1 MGNSYAG
8 QLKTTRFEEVLHNSI
23 EASLRSNSLVPRPI
37 FSQLYLEAE
46 QQLSA
51 LEGGSRADNEEEE
64 EEGDGALEQNCPP
77 NPYQMHPRPK
87 DAAPRTEQTG
97 ERAASALKMVKQ
109 MFKEENL
116 TKAGKDLRLVSIS
129 SEPIDIP
136 AGFLLVGAKSP
147 SLPDHLLVCAV
158 DKRFLPDD
166 NGHNALLGFS
176 GNCVGC
182 GKKGFCY
189 FTEFSNHINLK
200 LTTQPKKQK
209 HLKYYLVRNAQGA
222 LTKGPLICWKG
233 SVVTTAPAVG
243 KRTVPQ
249 VASPETKPGEWPP
262 PQPSWLHRS
271 SDGEGVGTLAVIS
284 APGSPAGRV
293 LASEVIGRCWGGAGA
308 DCQVCL
314 FPAEFRSRQASMG
327 ACSSS
332 LFPPLD
338 SSGPPAPFPGEPG
351 LGTTPSAPLGAPQA
365 GILSNSGP
373 PKKRHKGWSPES
385 PSASDGGYPQGAGNR
400 AKYESAGVTCM
411 PQVGLVGP
419 ASVTFPV
426 VASEEPVSVPDNLL
440 KICKAKP
447 VIFKGKYSN
456 ALGAEGHGNFP
467 YLCGNLND
475 VVVSPLLYTCYQNS
489 QSISRAYEQY
499 GASTIQPISEEMQL
513 LLTVYYL
520 VQLDCVR
527 WTLGHSASPQHCPA
541 VWAGQ
546 ALKPLPPALSLP
558 AADQVPLMEDLE
570 QIFLRS
576 WRESHLTEIRQYQQ
590 APPQPFP
597 PALGAVAPVTS
608 AQLPWLAGLAA
619 SSCNDSVHVIE
630 CTYSLAE
637 GLSEMFRL
645 LIEGKLAKTNYVV
658 IICACRSA
666 AIDSCIAVTGKYQAR
681 ILSESL
687 LTPAEYQKEV
697 NYELVTG
704 KVDSL
709 GAFFSTLCPEG
720 DIDILL
726 DKFHQ
731 ENQGLVSSSLAA
743 SSVSKSASLDVG
755 EAPACTS
762 YHLEPHRIRPFQL
775 AVAQK
780 LLSHVCSIADSSTQ
794 NLDLGS
800 FEKVDFLICI
810 PPSEVTYQQTLF
822 HVWHSGVLLEL
833 GLEKEHVTRQR
844 VEQYVLKLDAEAQ
857 TKFKS
862 FLQHSFQ
869 NPHTLFVLIHD
880 HAHWDLVSSAVHNLY
895 SQSDPSVGL
904 VDRLLNCKEVKEAPN
919 IVTLHVTSFPYALQ
933 TQHTLVSP
941 YNEIHWPASY
951 SDGVD
956 LYPENRKYFGLSEF
970 IESTLSGHSLPLLR
984 YDSSFEAMVTAL
996 GKRFPRLHSAV
1007 IRTFV
1012 LVQHYAAAMM
1022 AVSGLSQMK
1031 NYTSVE
1037 TLEITQNLIN
1047 SPKQCPCGHG
1057 LMVLLRVPCSPLAAV
1072 AYERLAHVRA
1082 RLALEEHFEII
1093 LGNPA
1098 SGITIGKHFLKQLKV
1113 WQNIEDAEWRPQT
1126 YLELE
1131 GLPCILIFS
1140 GMDPHGESLPRSLRY
1155 CDLRL
1160 INSSCLVRTALE
1172 QELGLAAYFVS
1183 SEPPLEKGAQ
1193 TEALESDAEKLSSTD
1208 NEDEELVTEGSTSEK
1223 RSPVKRERSRSHD
1236 SASSSLSSKAS
1247 SSAPCG
1253 ESSAGP
1259 SQGERAWSPP
1269 PCGPSEEAKAPGE
1282 RQTLRAAGGPPSVI
1296 SRHSPGLTPQLDPS
1310 LKSGQRGI
1318 QVSAL
1323 SASSSGSASSP
1334 ALPTAGPLV
1343 LQASQCSMT
1352 KACRQPPVVFL
1363 PKLVYDM
1370 VTSTDGSGLPKAA
1383 SLLPSHSVMWA
1394 SSFRPLLSKTMTST
1408 EQSLYYRQW
1417 TVPRPGHMD
1426 YGNRAEGRVD
1436 GFHPRR
1442 LLLSGPP
1449 QIGKTGAYLQFL
1461 SILSRMLIRLTEVDV
1476 YDEEEINI
1484 NLREDSDWHYL
1495 QLSDP
1500 WPDLELFKKLPFDYI
1515 IHDPKYEDA
1524 SLICS
1529 HHQSIKSEDRGT
1541 HRKPEDLFVRR
1552 QTARMRLSKFAA
1564 HNTYHHCEQCHQYMG
1579 FHPRCQLYESTLH
1592 AFAFSYSMLGEEI
1605 QLHFIIP
1612 KSKEHHFVFSQPGG
1626 QLESMRLPL
1635 VTDKS
1640 HEYIKSPTFT
1650 PTTGRHEHGL
1660 FNLYHAMDGASH
1672 LHVLVV
1678 KEYEMAIY
1686 KKYWP
1691 NHIML
1696 VLPSIFNS
1704 AGVGAAH
1711 FLIKELSY
1719 HNLELERNRQEELG
1733 IKPQDIWPFIV
1744 ISDDSCVMW
1753 NVVDVDSGGERSRKN
1768 VFGLIELTD
1777 MTPASRHAFSI
1788 LTGTPPRQPARHV
1801 QGKAA
1806 AWPAQ
1811 SACRPGDVR
1820 LPPSS
1825 REFSWSE
1832 RNVSL
1837 KHIMQHIEASPNITH
1852 YALIGM
1858 RKWSSKTGSREV
1870 REPFSRCHVHDFI
1883 VLNVDLTQ
1891 NVQYNQ
1897 NRFTCDDVDFNL
1909 RVHSAGLLLCRFNR
1923 FSVMKKQIAVGGH
1936 RSFHITSKVSDS
1948 PMAVVPA
1955 QYICAPDSRHT
1966 FLAAP
1971 AQLLL
1976 EKFLQHHSH
1985 CFFPLSLKNLG
1996 HPVLSVDCYLNLGSQ
2011 ISVCYVSSR
2020 PHSLNIS
2027 CSDFVFSGLL
2037 LYLCDSFVGASF
2049 LKKFH
2054 FLKGATLCVICQD
2067 RNSLRQTVVRLELED
2082 EWQFRLR
2089 DEFQTANA
2097 KEDRPL
2103 FFLTGRH
2110 I

>member
-8 QLKTTRFEEVLHNSI
+8 QLKTTRFEEVLHSSI
-23 EASLRSNSLVPRPI
+23 EASLRSNSLVPRPV

-51 LEGGSRADNEEEE
+51 LEGGGRVDNEEEE
-64 EEGDGALEQNCPP
+64 EEGEGALEQSCPP
-77 NPYQMHPRPK
+77 NPYQLHPPPEGSCTT
-87 DAAPRTEQTG
+87 DGFCQ
-97 ERAASALKMVKQ
+97 
-109 MFKEENL
+109 
-116 TKAGKDLRLVSIS
+116 AGKDLRLVSIS
-129 SEPIDIP
+129 SEAIDVP

-209 HLKYYLVRNAQGA
+209 HLKYYLIRNAQGA

-233 SVVTTAPAVG
+233 S
-243 KRTVPQ
+243 
-249 VASPETKPGEWPP
+249 
-262 PQPSWLHRS
+262 
-271 SDGEGVGTLAVIS
+271 
-284 APGSPAGRV
+284 
-293 LASEVIGRCWGGAGA
+293 
-308 DCQVCL
+308 
-314 FPAEFRSRQASMG
+314 EFRSRQMPAG
-327 ACSSS
+327 AGSSS
-332 LFPPLD
+332 LFLPLE
-338 SSGPPAPFPGEPG
+338 SAGPPAPFSSDPGPG
-351 LGTTPSAPLGAPQA
+351 VNPSIPLGALQA
-365 GILSNSGP
+365 GPASDHPALTTAVGPAVFNGKDSPKHQPPVKNHLSAVPRPSALGILANAGP
-373 PKKRHKGWSPES
+373 PKKRHKGWSAES
-385 PSASDGGYPQGAGNR
+385 PSAADGGYPQGGGNR
-400 AKYESAGVTCM
+400 AKCESAGLTCV

-419 ASVTFPV
+419 ASVAFPV
-426 VASEEPVSVPDNLL
+426 VASGEPVSVPDNLL
-440 KICKAKP
+440 KICQAKP
-447 VIFKGKYSN
+447 VIFK
-456 ALGAEGHGNFP
+456 GHGNFP

-499 GASTIQPISEEMQL
+499 GASTVQPISEETQL

-520 VQLDCVR
+520 VQL
-527 WTLGHSASPQHCPA
+527 
-541 VWAGQ
+541 
-546 ALKPLPPALSLP
+546 

-597 PALGAVAPVTS
+597 PAPSAVAPVTS

-619 SSCNDSVHVIE
+619 SSCNNSVHVIE
-630 CTYSLAE
+630 CAYSLAE

-658 IICACRSA
+658 IICACRSP

-731 ENQGLVSSSLAA
+731 ENQGHSSSSLTA
-743 SSVSKSASLDVG
+743 SSVTKSAPLDVG
-755 EAPACTS
+755 GAPACTS
-762 YHLEPHRIRPFQL
+762 SHLEGHRIRPFQL

-833 GLEKEHVTRQR
+833 GLEKEHVTKQR

-857 TKFKS
+857 TKFKV
-862 FLQHSFQ
+862 FLQNSFQ

-933 TQHTLVSP
+933 TQHTLISP

-951 SDGVD
+951 SNGVD
-956 LYPENRKYFGLSEF
+956 LYPENKKYFGLSEF

-1012 LVQHYAAAMM
+1012 LVQHYAAALM
-1022 AVSGLSQMK
+1022 AVSGLSHMK
-1031 NYTSVE
+1031 SYTSVE
-1037 TLEITQNLIN
+1037 TLEITQNLLN
-1047 SPKQCPCGHG
+1047 APKQCPCGHG

-1093 LGNPA
+1093 LGNPS
-1098 SGITIGKHFLKQLKV
+1098 SGISIGKHFLKQLKM
-1113 WQNIEDAEWRPQT
+1113 WQKIEDAEWRPQT

-1172 QELGLAAYFVS
+1172 QELGLAASFVS
-1183 SEPPLEKGAQ
+1183 SEAPLEKGARP
-1193 TEALESDAEKLSSTD
+1193 EALESDAEKLSSTD

-1247 SSAPCG
+1247 SSAPGG
-1253 ESSAGP
+1253 EPSAQPAGP
-1259 SQGERAWSPP
+1259 SQGEQARSPQ
-1269 PCGPSEEAKAPGE
+1269 PCGPSEEGRAPGE
-1282 RQTLRAAGGPPSVI
+1282 RQRARAAAGRGPPSVI
-1296 SRHSPGLTPQLDPS
+1296 SRHSPALAPQPDPG
-1310 LKSGQRGI
+1310 LKSCQRSI
-1318 QVSAL
+1318 QGSVPSSSSQL
-1323 SASSSGSASSP
+1323 SSSGSSSSSTAAP
-1334 ALPTAGPLV
+1334 AGPLV
-1343 LQASQCSMT
+1343 LQAAQCSVT
-1352 KACRQPPVVFL
+1352 RACRQPPVVFL
-1363 PKLVYDM
+1363 PKLVYDV
-1370 VTSTDGSGLPKAA
+1370 VTSTDSSGLPKAA
-1383 SLLPSHSVMWA
+1383 SLLPSPAVMWA

-1417 TVPRPGHMD
+1417 TVPRPSHMD

-1476 YDEEEINI
+1476 YDEEESNI
-1484 NLREDSDWHYL
+1484 HLRDEADWHYL
-1495 QLSDP
+1495 QLTDP
-1500 WPDLELFKKLPFDYI
+1500 WPDLELFKKLPFDYT
-1515 IHDPKYEDA
+1515 IHDPKYQDA

-1529 HHQSIKSEDRGT
+1529 HHQRIKSEDRGT
-1541 HRKPEDLFVRR
+1541 HRKPDDLYVRR
-1552 QTARMRLSKFAA
+1552 QTARMRLSKYAA
-1564 HNTYHHCEQCHQYMG
+1564 YNTYHHCEQCHQYMG
-1579 FHPRCQLYESTLH
+1579 SHPRYQERKSSST
-1592 AFAFSYSMLGEEI
+1592 SS
-1605 QLHFIIP
+1605 
-1612 KSKEHHFVFSQPGG
+1612 
-1626 QLESMRLPL
+1626 
-1635 VTDKS
+1635 
-1640 HEYIKSPTFT
+1640 SPS
-1650 PTTGRHEHGL
+1650 PRSTTSSSA
-1660 FNLYHAMDGASH
+1660 NPGASWR
-1672 LHVLVV
+1672 
-1678 KEYEMAIY
+1678 AC
-1686 KKYWP
+1686 
-1691 NHIML
+1691 
-1696 VLPSIFNS
+1696 
-1704 AGVGAAH
+1704 GC
-1711 FLIKELSY
+1711 LSSQTRA
-1719 HNLELERNRQEELG
+1719 RN
-1733 IKPQDIWPFIV
+1733 
-1744 ISDDSCVMW
+1744 
-1753 NVVDVDSGGERSRKN
+1753 
-1768 VFGLIELTD
+1768 T
-1777 MTPASRHAFSI
+1777 
-1788 LTGTPPRQPARHV
+1788 
-1801 QGKAA
+1801 
-1806 AWPAQ
+1806 
-1811 SACRPGDVR
+1811 
-1820 LPPSS
+1820 
-1825 REFSWSE
+1825 
-1832 RNVSL
+1832 
-1837 KHIMQHIEASPNITH
+1837 
-1852 YALIGM
+1852 
-1858 RKWSSKTGSREV
+1858 
-1870 REPFSRCHVHDFI
+1870 
-1883 VLNVDLTQ
+1883 
-1891 NVQYNQ
+1891 
-1897 NRFTCDDVDFNL
+1897 
-1909 RVHSAGLLLCRFNR
+1909 
-1923 FSVMKKQIAVGGH
+1923 
-1936 RSFHITSKVSDS
+1936 
-1948 PMAVVPA
+1948 
-1955 QYICAPDSRHT
+1955 
-1966 FLAAP
+1966 
-1971 AQLLL
+1971 
-1976 EKFLQHHSH
+1976 
-1985 CFFPLSLKNLG
+1985 
-1996 HPVLSVDCYLNLGSQ
+1996 
-2011 ISVCYVSSR
+2011 
-2020 PHSLNIS
+2020 
-2027 CSDFVFSGLL
+2027 
-2037 LYLCDSFVGASF
+2037 
-2049 LKKFH
+2049 
-2054 FLKGATLCVICQD
+2054 
-2067 RNSLRQTVVRLELED
+2067 
-2082 EWQFRLR
+2082 
-2089 DEFQTANA
+2089 
-2097 KEDRPL
+2097 
-2103 FFLTGRH
+2103 
-2110 I
+2110 

>member
-23 EASLRSNSLVPRPI
+23 EASLRSNNLVPRPV

-46 QQLSA
+46 QQLSS
-51 LEGGSRADNEEEE
+51 LEAGSRADNEEEE
-64 EEGDGALEQNCPP
+64 EEEEEEEGSESSSPP
-77 NPYQMHPRPK
+77 VSYQMKPPPEGCCTT
-87 DAAPRTEQTG
+87 DGFCQ
-97 ERAASALKMVKQ
+97 
-109 MFKEENL
+109 
-116 TKAGKDLRLVSIS
+116 AGKDLRLVSIS
-129 SEPIDIP
+129 NEHIEVPS
-136 AGFLLVGAKSP
+136 GFLLVGAKSP
-147 SLPDHLLVCAV
+147 NLPDHLLVCAV

-166 NGHNALLGFS
+166 NGRNALLGFS

-222 LTKGPLICWKG
+222 LTKGSVICWKG
-233 SVVTTAPAVG
+233 
-243 KRTVPQ
+243 
-249 VASPETKPGEWPP
+249 
-262 PQPSWLHRS
+262 
-271 SDGEGVGTLAVIS
+271 
-284 APGSPAGRV
+284 
-293 LASEVIGRCWGGAGA
+293 
-308 DCQVCL
+308 
-314 FPAEFRSRQASMG
+314 AEFRGRQSSAST
-327 ACSSS
+327 CSST
-332 LFPPLD
+332 LFQLPE
-338 SSGPPAPFPGEPG
+338 SSGLSGSTSSEPLPPANASAPAGTQQTAAAIDHIPSTAAFSSAVYNGKESPKQQLMKNNLSALTRPSV
-351 LGTTPSAPLGAPQA
+351 LGTLT
-365 GILSNSGP
+365 NSGP

-385 PSASDGGYPQGAGNR
+385 PSSTETWNLQLNPQAPNRIKNDGGSVSSLPH
-400 AKYESAGVTCM
+400 SA
-411 PQVGLVGP
+411 LVGP
-419 ASVTFPV
+419 ASSPMVG
-426 VASEEPVSVPDNLL
+426 SGEPVSVPDNLL

-447 VIFKGKYSN
+447 VIFKG
-456 ALGAEGHGNFP
+456 HGNFP
-467 YLCGNLND
+467 YLCGNIND
-475 VVVSPLLYTCYQNS
+475 VIVSPLLYTCYRNS
-489 QSISRAYEQY
+489 QSLSRAYEQY

-520 VQLDCVR
+520 VQL
-527 WTLGHSASPQHCPA
+527 
-541 VWAGQ
+541 
-546 ALKPLPPALSLP
+546 
-558 AADQVPLMEDLE
+558 AADQVPLIEDLE
-570 QIFLRS
+570 QIFMRC
-576 WRESHLTEIRQYQQ
+576 WRESHLSEIRQYQQ
-590 APPQPFP
+590 AVPQ
-597 PALGAVAPVTS
+597 ALPQLPSQITPVTS

-619 SSCNDSVHVIE
+619 SSCNDSVHIIE
-630 CTYSLAE
+630 CSYSLAE
-637 GLSEMFRL
+637 GLSEMFKL
-645 LIEGKLAKTNYVV
+645 LIEGKLVKTNYVV
-658 IICACRSA
+658 IICASRNR
-666 AIDSCIAVTGKYQAR
+666 AIDSCIVITGKYQAR
-681 ILSESL
+681 VLSESML
-687 LTPAEYQKEV
+687 SPSDYQKEV
-697 NYELVTG
+697 NYQLVTG
-704 KVDSL
+704 KVETL
-709 GAFFSTLCPEG
+709 GSFFSTLCPEG
-720 DIDILL
+720 DIDLL
-726 DKFHQ
+726 LEKFHQ
-731 ENQGLVSSSLAA
+731 ENQGHISSSL
-743 SSVSKSASLDVG
+743 SASVNKPTAVNG
-755 EAPACTS
+755 AGTAVCTS
-762 YHLEPHRIRPFQL
+762 YEIEQHHIRPFQL

-780 LLSHVCSIADSSTQ
+780 LLSHICSIADSSTQ

-800 FEKVDFLICI
+800 FEKIDFLICV

-822 HVWHSGVLLEL
+822 HLWHSGILLEL
-833 GLEKEHVTRQR
+833 GLEKEHLTKQR
-844 VEQYVLKLDAEAQ
+844 VEQYVMKLDAEAQ
-857 TKFKS
+857 IKFKV
-862 FLQHSFQ
+862 FLQNSMQ

-880 HAHWDLVSSAVHNLY
+880 HAHWDLMSAMHSLY
-895 SQSDPSVGL
+895 PQTELSTGL
-904 VDRLLNCKEVKEAPN
+904 VDRLLNCREVKEAPN

-933 TQHTLVSP
+933 TQQTHISP
-941 YNEIHWPASY
+941 YNEIHWPSSY
-951 SDGVD
+951 SNGVD
-956 LYPENRKYFGLSEF
+956 LYHENKKYFGLSEF
-970 IESTLSGHSLPLLR
+970 IESTLSGHSIPLLR
-984 YDSSFEAMVTAL
+984 YDSSFEAMVMAL

-1012 LVQHYAAAMM
+1012 LIQHYSAAMM
-1022 AVSGLSQMK
+1022 AVCGLSQMK

-1047 SPKQCPCGHG
+1047 SSRQCPSGHG
-1057 LMVLLRVPCSPLAAV
+1057 LMVVLRIPCIPLAAV
-1072 AYERLAHVRA
+1072 AYERLYNVRE
-1082 RLALEEHFEII
+1082 RLALEDNFEII
-1093 LGNPA
+1093 LGNPN
-1098 SGITIGKHFLKQLKV
+1098 SGITIGKHFVEQLKI
-1113 WQNIEDAEWRPQT
+1113 WQKIEDVDWRPQT

-1140 GMDPHGESLPRSLRY
+1140 GMDPQGESLPRSLRY

-1160 INSSCLVRTALE
+1160 INSSSLVRTTLE

-1183 SEPPLEKGAQ
+1183 SEIHTEKAVVNDV
-1193 TEALESDAEKLSSTD
+1193 LESDPEKLSSTD
-1208 NEDEELVTEGSTSEK
+1208 NEDEEIATEGSTSEK
-1223 RSPVKRERSRSHD
+1223 RSPLKRERSRSHD

-1247 SSAPCG
+1247 ITAFCTESSPPQALSNSTEETTNNYERQKQKVDKGAQTTISKHLPPVTEQLDMKQNIKSAQVSITSSSSSPFSSSSSSSAPAHN
-1253 ESSAGP
+1253 SFIL
-1259 SQGERAWSPP
+1259 
-1269 PCGPSEEAKAPGE
+1269 
-1282 RQTLRAAGGPPSVI
+1282 QT
-1296 SRHSPGLTPQLDPS
+1296 
-1310 LKSGQRGI
+1310 
-1318 QVSAL
+1318 
-1323 SASSSGSASSP
+1323 
-1334 ALPTAGPLV
+1334 
-1343 LQASQCSMT
+1343 SQCSMT
-1352 KACRQPPVVFL
+1352 KASKQPPIVFL
-1363 PKLVYDM
+1363 PKLVYDII
-1370 VTSTDGSGLPKAA
+1370 TSTDSSGLPKSS
-1383 SLLPSHSVMWA
+1383 SLLPYHSVMWA
-1394 SSFRPLLSKTMTST
+1394 SSFRPLMSKMMTCT

-1417 TVPRPGHMD
+1417 TVPKPIHMD
-1426 YGNRAEGRVD
+1426 YNNRNEGRMD
-1436 GFHPRR
+1436 TFHPRR

-1484 NLREDSDWHYL
+1484 NIKEESDRYYH
-1495 QLSDP
+1495 QPGDM
-1500 WPDLELFKKLPFDYI
+1500 WPDLETFRKMPFDYT

-1529 HHQSIKSEDRGT
+1529 KLQTINSEDRSMS
-1541 HRKPEDLFVRR
+1541 RR
-1552 QTARMRLSKFAA
+1552 QEDMYTCRQTTRMRLSKYAA
-1564 HNTYHHCEQCHQYMG
+1564 YNTYHHCEQCHQYMG
-1579 FHPRCQLYESTLH
+1579 FNPRYQIYESTLH

-1612 KSKEHHFVFSQPGG
+1612 KSKEHHFVFSQPGR

-1640 HEYIKSPTFT
+1640 EDYIKSPTFT

-1753 NVVDVDSGGERSRKN
+1753 NAIEVDCSGDRKSDY
-1768 VFGLIELTD
+1768 TW
-1777 MTPASRHAFSI
+1777 T
-1788 LTGTPPRQPARHV
+1788 
-1801 QGKAA
+1801 
-1806 AWPAQ
+1806 
-1811 SACRPGDVR
+1811 
-1820 LPPSS
+1820 
-1825 REFSWSE
+1825 E

-1837 KHIMQHIEASPNITH
+1837 KQILQHIEATPNVTH

-1858 RKWSSKTGSREV
+1858 RKWSSKTNSAEIN
-1870 REPFSRCHVHDFI
+1870 EPFSCCHVHDFI
-1883 VLNVDLTQ
+1883 MLNVDLTQ

-1909 RVHSAGLLLCRFNR
+1909 RVHSAGLLICRFNH
-1923 FSVMKKQIAVGGH
+1923 FNVMKKQVAVGGQ
-1936 RSFHITSKVSDS
+1936 RSFHIKSKVSDTPVS
-1948 PMAVVPA
+1948 ISPA
-1955 QYICAPDSRHT
+1955 QYICAPDSKHT

-1976 EKFLQHHSH
+1976 EKYLQYHSH
-1985 CFFPLSLKNLG
+1985 RFFPLSLKNYS
-1996 HPVLSVDCYLNLGSQ
+1996 HPVLSVDCYLNLGPQ
-2011 ISVCYVSSR
+2011 IAVCYVSSR

-2027 CSDFVFSGLL
+2027 SSALTFSGLL
-2037 LYLCDSFVGASF
+2037 LYLCDSFVVASF
-2049 LKKFH
+2049 LKKFQ

>member
-8 QLKTTRFEEVLHNSI
+8 QLKTTRFEEVLHSSI
-23 EASLRSNSLVPRPI
+23 EASLRSSSLVPRPV

-46 QQLSA
+46 RQLSA
-51 LEGGSRADNEEEE
+51 LEGGSRGDNEEEE
-64 EEGDGALEQNCPP
+64 EEADGALEPHGP
-77 NPYQMHPRPK
+77 ANPYQMHPPPEGCCTA
-87 DAAPRTEQTG
+87 DGFCQ
-97 ERAASALKMVKQ
+97 
-109 MFKEENL
+109 
-116 TKAGKDLRLVSIS
+116 AGKDLRLASIS
-129 SEPIDIP
+129 SEPLEVP

-158 DKRFLPDD
+158 DQRFLPDD

-209 HLKYYLVRNAQGA
+209 HLKCYLVRNAQGA
-222 LTKGPLICWKG
+222 LTQGPLICWKG
-233 SVVTTAPAVG
+233 S
-243 KRTVPQ
+243 
-249 VASPETKPGEWPP
+249 
-262 PQPSWLHRS
+262 
-271 SDGEGVGTLAVIS
+271 
-284 APGSPAGRV
+284 
-293 LASEVIGRCWGGAGA
+293 
-308 DCQVCL
+308 
-314 FPAEFRSRQASMG
+314 EFRSRQAS
-327 ACSSS
+327 ASTCPSA
-332 LFPPLD
+332 LLPPLE
-338 SSGPPAPFPGEPG
+338 SPAPLAAFPGEPALANPG
-351 LGTTPSAPLGAPQA
+351 VPAP
-365 GILSNSGP
+365 
-373 PKKRHKGWSPES
+373 
-385 PSASDGGYPQGAGNR
+385 ASRP
-400 AKYESAGVTCM
+400 
-411 PQVGLVGP
+411 GP
-419 ASVTFPV
+419 ACDHPALPAALAPAVFNGRDSPKHQQL
-426 VASEEPVSVPDNLL
+426 ARNSLSAAPRP
-440 KICKAKP
+440 A
-447 VIFKGKYSN
+447 
-456 ALGAEGHGNFP
+456 ALGSAVRGGLPGWGHGNFP
-467 YLCGNLND
+467 YLCGNLGD
-475 VVVSPLLYTCYQNS
+475 VVVSPLLHTCYQNS
-489 QSISRAYEQY
+489 QAVARAYEQH
-499 GASTIQPISEEMQL
+499 GASALQPISEETQL

-520 VQLDCVR
+520 VQL
-527 WTLGHSASPQHCPA
+527 
-541 VWAGQ
+541 
-546 ALKPLPPALSLP
+546 

-576 WRESHLTEIRQYQQ
+576 WREAHLAETRQDRQLRG
-590 APPQPFP
+590 P
-597 PALGAVAPVTS
+597 PAEGACFP
-608 AQLPWLAGLAA
+608 
-619 SSCNDSVHVIE
+619 
-630 CTYSLAE
+630 
-637 GLSEMFRL
+637 
-645 LIEGKLAKTNYVV
+645 
-658 IICACRSA
+658 
-666 AIDSCIAVTGKYQAR
+666 GKYQAR

-709 GAFFSTLCPEG
+709 GAFFSTLCPGYSPEP
-720 DIDILL
+720 L
-726 DKFHQ
+726 
-731 ENQGLVSSSLAA
+731 GL
-743 SSVSKSASLDVG
+743 
-755 EAPACTS
+755 
-762 YHLEPHRIRPFQL
+762 RPFQL

-800 FEKVDFLICI
+800 FEKVDFLICT

-822 HVWHSGVLLEL
+822 RVWQSGVLLEL
-833 GLEKEHVTRQR
+833 GLEKEHLTKQR
-844 VEQYVLKLDAEAQ
+844 VGRYVLKLDAEAQ
-857 TKFKS
+857 TRFKS
-862 FLQHSFQ
+862 FLQNSFQ

-880 HAHWDLVSSAVHNLY
+880 HAHWDLVSSAVHDLY
-895 SQSDPSVGL
+895 SQSDPCAGL
-904 VDRLLNCKEVKEAPN
+904 VDRLLNRREVKEAPN

-933 TQHTLVSP
+933 TQHTLISP
-941 YNEIHWPASY
+941 YNEIHWPAACS
-951 SDGVD
+951 SGVD
-956 LYPENRKYFGLSEF
+956 LYPENKKYFGLSEF

-1057 LMVLLRVPCSPLAAV
+1057 LMVLLRVPCPPLAAV

-1082 RLALEEHFEII
+1082 RLALEEHFDII
-1093 LGNPA
+1093 LGNPS
-1098 SGITIGKHFLKQLKV
+1098 SGITVGKHFVKQLKM
-1113 WQNIEDAEWRPQT
+1113 WQKIEDAEWRPQT

-1140 GMDPHGESLPRSLRY
+1140 GLDPHGESLPRSLRY

-1160 INSSCLVRTALE
+1160 INSCLVRTALE
-1172 QELGLAAYFVS
+1172 QELGLASYFVS
-1183 SEPPLEKGAQ
+1183 GQAPLDKGPRN
-1193 TEALESDAEKLSSTD
+1193 EALESDADKLSSTD
-1208 NEDEELVTEGSTSEK
+1208 NEDEEPGVEGSASEK
-1223 RSPVKRERSRSHD
+1223 RSPAQRERPRSRD

-1247 SSAPCG
+1247 SSALCG
-1253 ESSAGP
+1253 EPSAQPGGP
-1259 SQGERAWSPP
+1259 PAGEQAGSPA
-1269 PCGPSEEAKAPGE
+1269 PCGPSEEGWAAGE
-1282 RQTLRAAGGPPSVI
+1282 RPRARASRGAPSVL
-1296 SRHSPGLTPQLDPS
+1296 SRHSPGLAPHVRIP
-1310 LKSGQRGI
+1310 
-1318 QVSAL
+1318 
-1323 SASSSGSASSP
+1323 
-1334 ALPTAGPLV
+1334 
-1343 LQASQCSMT
+1343 
-1352 KACRQPPVVFL
+1352 
-1363 PKLVYDM
+1363 
-1370 VTSTDGSGLPKAA
+1370 A
-1383 SLLPSHSVMWA
+1383 SLRGLGSELRAW
-1394 SSFRPLLSKTMTST
+1394 RL
-1408 EQSLYYRQW
+1408 RQGA
-1417 TVPRPGHMD
+1417 VP
-1426 YGNRAEGRVD
+1426 E
-1436 GFHPRR
+1436 
-1442 LLLSGPP
+1442 
-1449 QIGKTGAYLQFL
+1449 TGAYLQFL

-1476 YDEEEINI
+1476 YDEEEINS
-1484 NLREDSDWHYL
+1484 NLRGEADWHYL
-1495 QLSDP
+1495 QPSDP
-1500 WPDLELFKKLPFDYI
+1500 WPDVELLKKMPFDYI
-1515 IHDPKYEDA
+1515 LHDPKYEDA

-1529 HHQSIKSEDRGT
+1529 QHQNVRSKDRAKA
-1541 HRKPEDLFVRR
+1541 RKPEDLCVRR
-1552 QTARMRLSKFAA
+1552 RTARMRLTQYAA

-1579 FHPRCQLYESTLH
+1579 FHPRHQLYESSLH

-1640 HEYIKSPTFT
+1640 HEHIKSPTFT

-1704 AGVGAAH
+1704 AGVGRPAGPVWEGTRA
-1711 FLIKELSY
+1711 
-1719 HNLELERNRQEELG
+1719 QEAQLG
-1733 IKPQDIWPFIV
+1733 IPVQRLAELAKLLSRVGKRRIASARPAARRLG
-1744 ISDDSCVMW
+1744 S
-1753 NVVDVDSGGERSRKN
+1753 SG
-1768 VFGLIELTD
+1768 
-1777 MTPASRHAFSI
+1777 
-1788 LTGTPPRQPARHV
+1788 
-1801 QGKAA
+1801 AA
-1806 AWPAQ
+1806 PAQ
-1811 SACRPGDVR
+1811 SGPRLRGGKGAGCGDGRTGQIWALLRATGRSGSLISSSEEPRHDAVCWVAAGASPSAGPWPGVGQCCPAHVAG
-1820 LPPSS
+1820 LVGSQCPGWPPSPVPTSGRRCAPS

-1837 KHIMQHIEASPNITH
+1837 KHIMQHIEAAPNITH
-1852 YALIGM
+1852 YALIGL

-1870 REPFSRCHVHDFI
+1870 REPFSRCHVHDFV

-1897 NRFTCDDVDFNL
+1897 NRRLSRPRAAWRRLGRLCQAGSGCPWACGPRCGPAPGSWCCPAAAEPRLRLKATDFTREVTCFCPRL
-1909 RVHSAGLLLCRFNR
+1909 QLAGQL
-1923 FSVMKKQIAVGGH
+1923 
-1936 RSFHITSKVSDS
+1936 
-1948 PMAVVPA
+1948 VPA
-1955 QYICAPDSRHT
+1955 GAQAAAGCGRLPARGRRPLLSAPL
-1966 FLAAP
+1966 F
-1971 AQLLL
+1971 
-1976 EKFLQHHSH
+1976 
-1985 CFFPLSLKNLG
+1985 
-1996 HPVLSVDCYLNLGSQ
+1996 Q

-2027 CSDFVFSGLL
+2027 CADFLFSGLL

>member
-8 QLKTTRFEEVLHNSI
+8 QLKATRFEEVLHNSI
-23 EASLRSNSLVPRPI
+23 EASLRSNNLVPRPV

-46 QQLSA
+46 QQLSS
-51 LEGGSRADNEEEE
+51 LEGGSRVDNEEEE
-64 EEGDGALEQNCPP
+64 EEGEGGPDPNGPP
-77 NPYQMHPRPK
+77 NPYQLPP
-87 DAAPRTEQTG
+87 APEGCCTTDGFCQ
-97 ERAASALKMVKQ
+97 
-109 MFKEENL
+109 
-116 TKAGKDLRLVSIS
+116 AGKDLRLVSMS
-129 SEPIDIP
+129 SEPVDVP

-189 FTEFSNHINLK
+189 FTDFSNHINLK

-209 HLKYYLVRNAQGA
+209 HLKYYLVRNAQGT

-233 SVVTTAPAVG
+233 S
-243 KRTVPQ
+243 
-249 VASPETKPGEWPP
+249 
-262 PQPSWLHRS
+262 
-271 SDGEGVGTLAVIS
+271 
-284 APGSPAGRV
+284 
-293 LASEVIGRCWGGAGA
+293 
-308 DCQVCL
+308 
-314 FPAEFRSRQASMG
+314 EFRSRQSSTG
-327 ACSSS
+327 TCNSS
-332 LFPPLD
+332 LFPPLE
-338 SSGPPAPFPGEPG
+338 SSGPLAAFPSESVPGTNPGVPMGAQQAGPASDHPSLTSASGPAVFNGKDSPKHQQLAKSSLSALPR
-351 LGTTPSAPLGAPQA
+351 PSAL
-365 GILSNSGP
+365 GILPNSGP

-385 PSASDGGYPQGAGNR
+385 PSATDGGYPQSSGNR
-400 AKYESAGVTCM
+400 AKYEGAGVSCV
-411 PQVGLVGP
+411 PQAGLVGP
-419 ASVTFPV
+419 ASVSFPV
-426 VASEEPVSVPDNLL
+426 VASGEPVSVPDNLL

-447 VIFKGKYSN
+447 VIFKG
-456 ALGAEGHGNFP
+456 HGNFP
-467 YLCGNLND
+467 YLCGNLSD

-489 QSISRAYEQY
+489 QSISRAYEQR
-499 GASTIQPISEEMQL
+499 GASSIQPISEEMQL

-520 VQLDCVR
+520 VQL
-527 WTLGHSASPQHCPA
+527 
-541 VWAGQ
+541 
-546 ALKPLPPALSLP
+546 

-590 APPQPFP
+590 VPSQPYP
-597 PALGAVAPVTS
+597 PAPSTAAPVTS

-630 CTYSLAE
+630 CAYSLAE

-658 IICACRSA
+658 IICACRNA

-687 LTPAEYQKEV
+687 LSPAEYQREV
-697 NYELVTG
+697 HYELVTG

-720 DIDILL
+720 DMDILL

-731 ENQGLVSSSLAA
+731 ENQGHVSSSLPA
-743 SSVSKSASLDVG
+743 SSVTQAAALDVSG
-755 EAPACTS
+755 TPVCTS
-762 YHLEPHRIRPFQL
+762 CHLEPRGVRPFQL

-833 GLEKEHVTRQR
+833 GLEKEPMTKQR
-844 VEQYVLKLDAEAQ
+844 VEQYILKLDAEAQ
-857 TKFKS
+857 TRFKA
-862 FLQHSFQ
+862 FLQNSFQ

-895 SQSDPSVGL
+895 SQSDPPVGL
-904 VDRLLNCKEVKEAPN
+904 VDRLLNCREVKEAPN

-933 TQHTLVSP
+933 TQHTLISP
-941 YNEIHWPASY
+941 YNEIHWPLSY
-951 SDGVD
+951 SNGVD
-956 LYPENRKYFGLSEF
+956 LYHENKKYFGLSEF

-1022 AVSGLSQMK
+1022 AVSGLPQMK
-1031 NYTSVE
+1031 NHTSVE
-1037 TLEITQNLIN
+1037 TLEITQNLLN
-1047 SPKQCPCGHG
+1047 APKQCPCGHG

-1093 LGNPA
+1093 LGNPS
-1098 SGITIGKHFLKQLKV
+1098 SGITVGKHFVKQLKM
-1113 WQNIEDAEWRPQT
+1113 WQKIEDAEWRPQT

-1183 SEPPLEKGAQ
+1183 NEIPLEKGAKN
-1193 TEALESDAEKLSSTD
+1193 EALESDGEKLSSTD
-1208 NEDEELVTEGSTSEK
+1208 NEDEELGTEVCFEAGSTSEK
-1223 RSPVKRERSRSHD
+1223 RSPVKRERSSSHD
-1236 SASSSLSSKAS
+1236 SVSSSLSSKAS
-1247 SSAPCG
+1247 SSALCS
-1253 ESSAGP
+1253 ETSAQVSGP
-1259 SQGERAWSPP
+1259 PQRDQARSPP
-1269 PCGPSEEAKAPGE
+1269 PCGPAEEARATGE
-1282 RQTLRAAGGPPSVI
+1282 KPWLRTSQGPPMVI
-1296 SRHSPGLTPQLDPS
+1296 SRHGPGHPPPPDCGLRTSQRGLQVSVTASSQLPS
-1310 LKSGQRGI
+1310 L
-1318 QVSAL
+1318 
-1323 SASSSGSASSP
+1323 GSTAMSTAP
-1334 ALPTAGPLV
+1334 ATGTLV
-1343 LQASQCSMT
+1343 LQASQCSVT
-1352 KACRQPPVVFL
+1352 KACRQPPTVFL
-1363 PKLVYDM
+1363 PKLVYD
-1370 VTSTDGSGLPKAA
+1370 VLVSTDSSGLPKAA
-1383 SLLPSHSVMWA
+1383 SLLPAPSVMWT

-1417 TVPRPGHMD
+1417 TVPRPSHMD

-1436 GFHPRR
+1436 SFHPRR

-1476 YDEEEINI
+1476 YDEEEINTS
-1484 NLREDSDWHYL
+1484 LREESDWHYL
-1495 QLSDP
+1495 QFSDP
-1500 WPDLELFKKLPFDYI
+1500 WPDLELFQKMPFDYI

-1524 SLICS
+1524 SLICA
-1529 HHQSIKSEDRGT
+1529 HHQSIKSEDRGIS
-1541 HRKPEDLFVRR
+1541 RKPEDLYVRR
-1552 QTARMRLSKFAA
+1552 QTARMRLSKYAA
-1564 HNTYHHCEQCHQYMG
+1564 YNTYHHCEQCHQYMG
-1579 FHPRCQLYESTLH
+1579 FHPRYQLYESTLH

-1753 NVVDVDSGGERSRKN
+1753 NVVDVDCAGER
-1768 VFGLIELTD
+1768 
-1777 MTPASRHAFSI
+1777 
-1788 LTGTPPRQPARHV
+1788 
-1801 QGKAA
+1801 
-1806 AWPAQ
+1806 
-1811 SACRPGDVR
+1811 
-1820 LPPSS
+1820 S

-1837 KHIMQHIEASPNITH
+1837 KHIMQHIEASPNITR
-1852 YALIGM
+1852 YALLGM
-1858 RKWSSKTGSREV
+1858 RKWASKTRGGEV

-1883 VLNVDLTQ
+1883 ILNVDLTQ

-1948 PMAVVPA
+1948 SAAVVPA
-1955 QYICAPDSRHT
+1955 QYICAPDSKHT

-1976 EKFLQHHSH
+1976 EKFLQHHSQR
-1985 CFFPLSLKNLG
+1985 FFPLSLKNHS

-2027 CSDFVFSGLL
+2027 CSDLMFSGLL
-2037 LYLCDSFVGASF
+2037 LYLCDSFVAASF

>member
-23 EASLRSNSLVPRPI
+23 EASLRSNNLVPRPI

-46 QQLSA
+46 QQLSS
-51 LEGGSRADNEEEE
+51 LEAGSRADNEEEE
-64 EEGDGALEQNCPP
+64 EEEEEEGSESSSPP
-77 NPYQMHPRPK
+77 VSYQMKPPPEGCCTT
-87 DAAPRTEQTG
+87 DGFCQ
-97 ERAASALKMVKQ
+97 
-109 MFKEENL
+109 
-116 TKAGKDLRLVSIS
+116 AGKDLRLVSIS
-129 SEPIDIP
+129 NEHIEVPS
-136 AGFLLVGAKSP
+136 GFLLVGAKSP
-147 SLPDHLLVCAV
+147 NLPDHLLVCAV

-166 NGHNALLGFS
+166 NGRNALLGFS

-222 LTKGPLICWKG
+222 LTKGSVICWKG
-233 SVVTTAPAVG
+233 
-243 KRTVPQ
+243 
-249 VASPETKPGEWPP
+249 
-262 PQPSWLHRS
+262 
-271 SDGEGVGTLAVIS
+271 
-284 APGSPAGRV
+284 
-293 LASEVIGRCWGGAGA
+293 
-308 DCQVCL
+308 
-314 FPAEFRSRQASMG
+314 AEFRSRQSSSST
-327 ACSSS
+327 CSST
-332 LFPPLD
+332 LFPLPE
-338 SSGPPAPFPGEPG
+338 SSGPSGSLSNEALPPSNPTALPGTQPAAATTDHIPPTAAFSSMVYNGKESPKQQLVKNNLTGLTRPSV
-351 LGTTPSAPLGAPQA
+351 LGTLT
-365 GILSNSGP
+365 NSGP

-385 PSASDGGYPQGAGNR
+385 PSSAETWNLQLNTQVPNRIKNDGGSLSSLPH
-400 AKYESAGVTCM
+400 SA
-411 PQVGLVGP
+411 LVGP
-419 ASVTFPV
+419 ASSPV
-426 VASEEPVSVPDNLL
+426 VGSGEPVSVPDNLL

-447 VIFKGKYSN
+447 VIFKG
-456 ALGAEGHGNFP
+456 HGNFP

-475 VVVSPLLYTCYQNS
+475 VIVSPLLYTCYRNS
-489 QSISRAYEQY
+489 QSLSRAYEQY

-520 VQLDCVR
+520 VQL
-527 WTLGHSASPQHCPA
+527 AS
-541 VWAGQ
+541 
-546 ALKPLPPALSLP
+546 
-558 AADQVPLMEDLE
+558 DQVPLIEDLE
-570 QIFLRS
+570 QIFMRS
-576 WRESHLTEIRQYQQ
+576 WRESHLSEIRQCQQ
-590 APPQPFP
+590 ALPQGFA
-597 PALGAVAPVTS
+597 PAPGPLAPVTS

-619 SSCNDSVHVIE
+619 ASCNDSVHIIE
-630 CTYSLAE
+630 CGYSLAE
-637 GLSEMFRL
+637 GLSEMFKL
-645 LIEGKLAKTNYVV
+645 LVEGKLVKTNYVV
-658 IICACRSA
+658 IICASRNR
-666 AIDSCIAVTGKYQAR
+666 AIDSCIVITGKYQAR
-681 ILSESL
+681 VLSESML
-687 LTPAEYQKEV
+687 SPSDYQKEV
-697 NYELVTG
+697 NYQLVTG
-704 KVDSL
+704 KVETL
-709 GAFFSTLCPEG
+709 GSFFSTLCPEG

-726 DKFHQ
+726 EKFYQ
-731 ENQGLVSSSLAA
+731 ENQGHISSSLPASVNKPTTLNGTGAA
-743 SSVSKSASLDVG
+743 V
-755 EAPACTS
+755 CTS
-762 YHLEPHRIRPFQL
+762 YDIERHQIRPFQL

-780 LLSHVCSIADSSTQ
+780 LLSHICSIADSSTQ

-800 FEKVDFLICI
+800 FEKIDFLICV

-822 HVWHSGVLLEL
+822 HLWHSGILLEL
-833 GLEKEHVTRQR
+833 GLEKEHLTKQM
-844 VEQYVLKLDAEAQ
+844 VEQYVMKLDVEAQ
-857 TKFKS
+857 IKFKV
-862 FLQHSFQ
+862 FLQNSMQ

-880 HAHWDLVSSAVHNLY
+880 HAHWDLMSAMHSLY
-895 SQSDPSVGL
+895 PQTELSTGL
-904 VDRLLNCKEVKEAPN
+904 VDRLLNCREVKEAPN

-933 TQHTLVSP
+933 TQHTHISP
-941 YNEIHWPASY
+941 YNEIHWPSSY
-951 SDGVD
+951 SNGVD
-956 LYPENRKYFGLSEF
+956 LYNENKKYFGLSEF
-970 IESTLSGHSLPLLR
+970 IESTLSGHSIPLLR
-984 YDSSFEAMVTAL
+984 YDSSFEAMVMAL

-1012 LVQHYAAAMM
+1012 LIQHYSAAMM
-1022 AVSGLSQMK
+1022 AVCGLSQMK

-1047 SPKQCPCGHG
+1047 SSRQCPSGHG
-1057 LMVLLRVPCSPLAAV
+1057 LMVVLRIPCTPLAAV
-1072 AYERLAHVRA
+1072 AYERLYNVRE
-1082 RLALEEHFEII
+1082 RLALEDNFEII
-1093 LGNPA
+1093 LGNPS
-1098 SGITIGKHFLKQLKV
+1098 SGITIGKHFLEQLKV
-1113 WQNIEDAEWRPQT
+1113 WQKIEDVDWRPQT

-1140 GMDPHGESLPRSLRY
+1140 GMDPQGESLPRSLRY

-1160 INSSCLVRTALE
+1160 INSSSLVRTTLE

-1183 SEPPLEKGAQ
+1183 SEIHTEKAVVSDV
-1193 TEALESDAEKLSSTD
+1193 LESDPEKLSSTD
-1208 NEDEELVTEGSTSEK
+1208 NEDEEIATEGSASEK
-1223 RSPVKRERSRSHD
+1223 RSPMKRERSCSHD

-1247 SSAPCG
+1247 ITAFCSESSPPLITTGDTTKSSHQVLSSSAEETTNNYERQKQKVDKGAQTVISKHLPALS
-1253 ESSAGP
+1253 EQLDTKQNIKSAQISITSSSSSPFSSSSSSSA
-1259 SQGERAWSPP
+1259 STHNSF
-1269 PCGPSEEAKAPGE
+1269 
-1282 RQTLRAAGGPPSVI
+1282 I
-1296 SRHSPGLTPQLDPS
+1296 
-1310 LKSGQRGI
+1310 
-1318 QVSAL
+1318 
-1323 SASSSGSASSP
+1323 
-1334 ALPTAGPLV
+1334 
-1343 LQASQCSMT
+1343 LQNSQCSMT
-1352 KACRQPPVVFL
+1352 KASKQPPIVFL
-1363 PKLVYDM
+1363 PKLVYDI
-1370 VTSTDGSGLPKAA
+1370 VTSTDSSGLPKSS
-1383 SLLPSHSVMWA
+1383 SLLPYHSVMWA
-1394 SSFRPLLSKTMTST
+1394 SSFRPLMSKMMTCT

-1417 TVPRPGHMD
+1417 TVPKPIHMD
-1426 YGNRAEGRVD
+1426 YNNRNEGRMD
-1436 GFHPRR
+1436 TFHPRR

-1484 NLREDSDWHYL
+1484 KIKDESDQYYH
-1495 QLSDP
+1495 QPGDV
-1500 WPDLELFKKLPFDYI
+1500 WPDLEIFKKIPFDYT

-1524 SLICS
+1524 SLICTKL
-1529 HHQSIKSEDRGT
+1529 QTINSEDRSMS
-1541 HRKPEDLFVRR
+1541 RRQEDMYSRR
-1552 QTARMRLSKFAA
+1552 QTTRMRLSKYAA
-1564 HNTYHHCEQCHQYMG
+1564 YNTYHHCEQCHQYMG
-1579 FHPRCQLYESTLH
+1579 FNPRYQLYESSLH

-1612 KSKEHHFVFSQPGG
+1612 KSKEHHFVFSQPGR

-1640 HEYIKSPTFT
+1640 EDYIKSPTFT

-1753 NVVDVDSGGERSRKN
+1753 NTVEVDCSGDRKS
-1768 VFGLIELTD
+1768 EYTW
-1777 MTPASRHAFSI
+1777 T
-1788 LTGTPPRQPARHV
+1788 
-1801 QGKAA
+1801 
-1806 AWPAQ
+1806 
-1811 SACRPGDVR
+1811 
-1820 LPPSS
+1820 
-1825 REFSWSE
+1825 E

-1837 KHIMQHIEASPNITH
+1837 KQILQHIEATPNVTH

-1858 RKWSSKTGSREV
+1858 RKWASKTNSAEIK
-1870 REPFSRCHVHDFI
+1870 EPFSCCHVHDF
-1883 VLNVDLTQ
+1883 VMLNVDLTQ

-1909 RVHSAGLLLCRFNR
+1909 RVHSAGLLICRFNH
-1923 FSVMKKQIAVGGH
+1923 FSVMKKQIAVGGQ
-1936 RSFHITSKVSDS
+1936 RSFHVKSKVSDTPVS
-1948 PMAVVPA
+1948 ISPA
-1955 QYICAPDSRHT
+1955 QYICAPDSKHT

-1976 EKFLQHHSH
+1976 EKYLQYHSH
-1985 CFFPLSLKNLG
+1985 RFFPLSLKNYS
-1996 HPVLSVDCYLNLGSQ
+1996 HPVLSVDCYLNLGPQ
-2011 ISVCYVSSR
+2011 IAVCYVSSR

-2027 CSDFVFSGLL
+2027 SSGLTFSGLL
-2037 LYLCDSFVGASF
+2037 LYLCDSFVVASF

>member
-1 MGNSYAG
+1 MKNTRINTFPKDSILLKMGNSYAG

-23 EASLRSNSLVPRPI
+23 EASLRSNTLVPRPI

-46 QQLSA
+46 QQLAA
-51 LEGGSRADNEEEE
+51 LEGGNRVDNEEEE
-64 EEGDGALEQNCPP
+64 EEGEGGLEPNSLP
-77 NPYQMHPRPK
+77 NPFQLHPPPEGCCTT
-87 DAAPRTEQTG
+87 DGFCQ
-97 ERAASALKMVKQ
+97 
-109 MFKEENL
+109 
-116 TKAGKDLRLVSIS
+116 AGKDLRLVSIS
-129 SEPIDIP
+129 NEPIDVP

-209 HLKYYLVRNAQGA
+209 HLKYYLVRNAQGT
-222 LTKGPLICWKG
+222 LTKGSLICWKG
-233 SVVTTAPAVG
+233 S
-243 KRTVPQ
+243 
-249 VASPETKPGEWPP
+249 
-262 PQPSWLHRS
+262 
-271 SDGEGVGTLAVIS
+271 
-284 APGSPAGRV
+284 
-293 LASEVIGRCWGGAGA
+293 
-308 DCQVCL
+308 
-314 FPAEFRSRQASMG
+314 EFRSRQIPASTCSGSLFPALESAGPLASFPSEPTPGMNPGILMGAQQAGPASDHSSLSASMG
-327 ACSSS
+327 PAV
-332 LFPPLD
+332 FNGKD
-338 SSGPPAPFPGEPG
+338 SPKRQQLAKNNLLTLPR
-351 LGTTPSAPLGAPQA
+351 PSAL

-385 PSASDGGYPQGAGNR
+385 PSAPDGGYPHGGGNR
-400 AKYESAGVTCM
+400 ANYESAGMSCV

-426 VASEEPVSVPDNLL
+426 VTSGEPVSVPDNLL

-447 VIFKGKYSN
+447 VIFK
-456 ALGAEGHGNFP
+456 GHGNFP

-520 VQLDCVR
+520 VQL
-527 WTLGHSASPQHCPA
+527 
-541 VWAGQ
+541 
-546 ALKPLPPALSLP
+546 
-558 AADQVPLMEDLE
+558 
-570 QIFLRS
+570 
-576 WRESHLTEIRQYQQ
+576 
-590 APPQPFP
+590 
-597 PALGAVAPVTS
+597 
-608 AQLPWLAGLAA
+608 
-619 SSCNDSVHVIE
+619 
-630 CTYSLAE
+630 
-637 GLSEMFRL
+637 
-645 LIEGKLAKTNYVV
+645 
-658 IICACRSA
+658 
-666 AIDSCIAVTGKYQAR
+666 GKYQAR

-731 ENQGLVSSSLAA
+731 ENQGHISSSLTA
-743 SSVSKSASLDVG
+743 SSVTKAASLEVNG
-755 EAPACTS
+755 TPVCTS
-762 YHLEPHRIRPFQL
+762 YHLEPHSIRPFQL

-833 GLEKEHVTRQR
+833 GLEKEHMTKQR

-857 TKFKS
+857 TKFKA
-862 FLQHSFQ
+862 FLQNSFQ

-904 VDRLLNCKEVKEAPN
+904 VDRLLNCREVKEAAN

-933 TQHTLVSP
+933 TQHTLISP
-941 YNEIHWPASY
+941 YNEIHWPASC
-951 SDGVD
+951 SNGVE
-956 LYPENRKYFGLSEF
+956 LYHENKKYFGLSEF

-1012 LVQHYAAAMM
+1012 LVQHYAAALM
-1022 AVSGLSQMK
+1022 AVSGLPQMK

-1037 TLEITQNLIN
+1037 TLEITQNLLN

-1093 LGNPA
+1093 LGSPS
-1098 SGITIGKHFLKQLKV
+1098 SGVTVGKHFVKQLRM
-1113 WQNIEDAEWRPQT
+1113 WQNIEDVEWRPQT

-1183 SEPPLEKGAQ
+1183 NEVPLEKGARN
-1193 TEALESDAEKLSSTD
+1193 EALESDAEKLSSTD
-1208 NEDEELVTEGSTSEK
+1208 NEDEELGTEGSTSEK
-1223 RSPVKRERSRSHD
+1223 RSPVKRERSHSHD

-1247 SSAPCG
+1247 GSALGG
-1253 ESSAGP
+1253 ESLAQPTGLP
-1259 SQGERAWSPP
+1259 QGEHARSPQ
-1269 PCGPSEEAKAPGE
+1269 PCSPSEEGRAPGE
-1282 RQTLRAAGGPPSVI
+1282 KQRPWASQGPPSAI
-1296 SRHSPGLTPQLDPS
+1296 SRHSPGLTPQPDCS
-1310 LKSGQRGI
+1310 LRTGQRSV
-1318 QVSAL
+1318 QVSVTSSCSQL
-1323 SASSSGSASSP
+1323 SSSSSGSSSSP
-1334 ALPTAGPLV
+1334 VVPAAGTLV
-1343 LQASQCSMT
+1343 LQASQCSLT
-1352 KACRQPPVVFL
+1352 KACRQPPIVFL

-1370 VTSTDGSGLPKAA
+1370 VVSTDSSGLPKAA
-1383 SLLPSHSVMWA
+1383 SLLPSPSVMWA

-1417 TVPRPGHMD
+1417 TVPRPSHMD

-1461 SILSRMLIRLTEVDV
+1461 SVLSRMLVRLTEVDV
-1476 YDEEEINI
+1476 YDEEEINT
-1484 NLREDSDWHYL
+1484 NLREESDWHYL

-1500 WPDLELFKKLPFDYI
+1500 WPDLELFKKLSFDYI
-1515 IHDPKYEDA
+1515 IHDPKYDDA

-1529 HHQSIKSEDRGT
+1529 HHQSIKSEDRGMS
-1541 HRKPEDLFVRR
+1541 RKPEDFYVRR
-1552 QTARMRLSKFAA
+1552 QTARMRLSKYAA
-1564 HNTYHHCEQCHQYMG
+1564 YNTYHHCEQCHQYMG
-1579 FHPRCQLYESTLH
+1579 FHPRYQLYESTLH

-1696 VLPSIFNS
+1696 VLPSVFNS

-1753 NVVDVDSGGERSRKN
+1753 NAVDVDCAGER
-1768 VFGLIELTD
+1768 
-1777 MTPASRHAFSI
+1777 
-1788 LTGTPPRQPARHV
+1788 
-1801 QGKAA
+1801 
-1806 AWPAQ
+1806 
-1811 SACRPGDVR
+1811 
-1820 LPPSS
+1820 S

-1852 YALIGM
+1852 YALLGL
-1858 RKWSSKTGSREV
+1858 RKWSSKTRASEV
-1870 REPFSRCHVHDFI
+1870 REPFARCHVHDFI
-1883 VLNVDLTQ
+1883 ILNVDLTQ

-1936 RSFHITSKVSDS
+1936 RSFHITSKVSDNS
-1948 PMAVVPA
+1948 AAVVPA
-1955 QYICAPDSRHT
+1955 QYICAPDSKHT

-1985 CFFPLSLKNLG
+1985 RFFPLSLKNRD

-2011 ISVCYVSSR
+2011 VTFRRGAVKSLKVREIS
-2020 PHSLNIS
+2020 
-2027 CSDFVFSGLL
+2027 
-2037 LYLCDSFVGASF
+2037 
-2049 LKKFH
+2049 
-2054 FLKGATLCVICQD
+2054 
-2067 RNSLRQTVVRLELED
+2067 
-2082 EWQFRLR
+2082 
-2089 DEFQTANA
+2089 
-2097 KEDRPL
+2097 
-2103 FFLTGRH
+2103 
-2110 I
+2110 

>member
-23 EASLRSNSLVPRPI
+23 EASLRSNNLVPRPI

-46 QQLSA
+46 QQLSS
-51 LEGGSRADNEEEE
+51 LEAGSRADNEEEE
-64 EEGDGALEQNCPP
+64 EEEEEEGSESSSPP
-77 NPYQMHPRPK
+77 VAYQMKPPPEGCCTT
-87 DAAPRTEQTG
+87 DGFCQ
-97 ERAASALKMVKQ
+97 
-109 MFKEENL
+109 
-116 TKAGKDLRLVSIS
+116 AGKDLRLVSIS
-129 SEPIDIP
+129 NEHIEVPS
-136 AGFLLVGAKSP
+136 GFLLVGAKSP
-147 SLPDHLLVCAV
+147 NLPDHLLVCAV

-209 HLKYYLVRNAQGA
+209 HLKYYLVRNAQGT
-222 LTKGPLICWKG
+222 LTKGSVICWKG
-233 SVVTTAPAVG
+233 AELRG
-243 KRTVPQ
+243 RQ
-249 VASPETKPGEWPP
+249 
-262 PQPSWLHRS
+262 S
-271 SDGEGVGTLAVIS
+271 SSST
-284 APGSPAGRV
+284 
-293 LASEVIGRCWGGAGA
+293 
-308 DCQVCL
+308 
-314 FPAEFRSRQASMG
+314 
-327 ACSSS
+327 CSSTS
-332 LFPPLD
+332 FQLPE
-338 SSGPPAPFPGEPG
+338 SSGLSGS
-351 LGTTPSAPLGAPQA
+351 TTSETLPTANPSAPAGTQQTAAAVDHTPSTAAFSSAVYNGKESPKQQLVKNNLSALTRPSVLGT
-365 GILSNSGP
+365 LTNTGP

-385 PSASDGGYPQGAGNR
+385 PSSTETWNLQLNPQAPNRIKNDGGSLSSLPH
-400 AKYESAGVTCM
+400 SA
-411 PQVGLVGP
+411 LVGP
-419 ASVTFPV
+419 ASSPMVG
-426 VASEEPVSVPDNLL
+426 SGEPVSVPDNLL

-447 VIFKGKYSN
+447 VIFKG
-456 ALGAEGHGNFP
+456 HGNFP
-467 YLCGNLND
+467 YLCGNIND
-475 VVVSPLLYTCYQNS
+475 VIVSPLLYTCYRNS
-489 QSISRAYEQY
+489 QSLSRAYEQY

-520 VQLDCVR
+520 VQL
-527 WTLGHSASPQHCPA
+527 AS
-541 VWAGQ
+541 
-546 ALKPLPPALSLP
+546 
-558 AADQVPLMEDLE
+558 DQVPLIEDLE
-570 QIFLRS
+570 QIFMRS
-576 WRESHLTEIRQYQQ
+576 WRESHLSEIRQYQQ
-590 APPQPFP
+590 AIPQTFP
-597 PALGAVAPVTS
+597 QVPSQIAAVTS

-619 SSCNDSVHVIE
+619 SSCNDSVHIIE
-630 CTYSLAE
+630 CSYSLAE
-637 GLSEMFRL
+637 GLSEMFKL
-645 LIEGKLAKTNYVV
+645 LMEGKLMKTNYVV
-658 IICACRSA
+658 IICANRNR
-666 AIDSCIAVTGKYQAR
+666 AIDSCIVITGKYQAR
-681 ILSESL
+681 VLSESML
-687 LTPAEYQKEV
+687 SPSDYQKEV
-697 NYELVTG
+697 NYQLVTG
-704 KVDSL
+704 KVETL
-709 GAFFSTLCPEG
+709 GSFFSTLCPEG
-720 DIDILL
+720 DIDLL
-726 DKFHQ
+726 LEKFYQ
-731 ENQGLVSSSLAA
+731 ENQGHISSSL
-743 SSVSKSASLDVG
+743 SASVNKPTVMNG
-755 EAPACTS
+755 TGAAVCTS
-762 YHLEPHRIRPFQL
+762 YEIERHQIRPFQL

-780 LLSHVCSIADSSTQ
+780 LLSHICSIADSSTQ

-800 FEKVDFLICI
+800 FEKIDFLICV

-822 HVWHSGVLLEL
+822 HLWHSGILLEL
-833 GLEKEHVTRQR
+833 GLEKEHLTKQR
-844 VEQYVLKLDAEAQ
+844 VEQYVMKLDAEAQ
-857 TKFKS
+857 IKFKV
-862 FLQHSFQ
+862 FLQNSMQ

-880 HAHWDLVSSAVHNLY
+880 HAHWDLMSAMHSLY
-895 SQSDPSVGL
+895 PQTDLSTGL
-904 VDRLLNCKEVKEAPN
+904 VDRLLNCREVKEAPN

-933 TQHTLVSP
+933 TQHTHISP
-941 YNEIHWPASY
+941 YNEIHWPSSY
-951 SDGVD
+951 SNGVD
-956 LYPENRKYFGLSEF
+956 LYHENKKYFGLSEF
-970 IESTLSGHSLPLLR
+970 IESTLSGHSIPLLR
-984 YDSSFEAMVTAL
+984 YDSSFEAMVMAL

-1012 LVQHYAAAMM
+1012 LIQHYSAAMM
-1022 AVSGLSQMK
+1022 AVCGLSQMK

-1047 SPKQCPCGHG
+1047 SSRQCPSGHG
-1057 LMVLLRVPCSPLAAV
+1057 LMVVLRIPCTPLAAV
-1072 AYERLAHVRA
+1072 AYERLYNVRE
-1082 RLALEEHFEII
+1082 RLALEDNFEII
-1093 LGNPA
+1093 LGNPN
-1098 SGITIGKHFLKQLKV
+1098 SGITVGKRFVEQLKV
-1113 WQNIEDAEWRPQT
+1113 WQKIEDVDWRPQT

-1140 GMDPHGESLPRSLRY
+1140 GMDPQGESLPRSLRY

-1160 INSSCLVRTALE
+1160 INSSSLVRTTLE

-1183 SEPPLEKGAQ
+1183 SEIHTEKAVVNDV
-1193 TEALESDAEKLSSTD
+1193 LESDPEKLSSTD
-1208 NEDEELVTEGSTSEK
+1208 NEDEEIATEGSTSEK
-1223 RSPVKRERSRSHD
+1223 RSPMKRERSHSRD
-1236 SASSSLSSKAS
+1236 SASSSLSSKVSSKTLRSSLLRDTAKSPHHVLSNSTEETTNNYERQKQKVDKGAQTTISKYLPSVTEQPDTKQNIKSAQISITSSSSSPFSSSTS
-1247 SSAPCG
+1247 SSAPTHN
-1253 ESSAGP
+1253 SFIL
-1259 SQGERAWSPP
+1259 
-1269 PCGPSEEAKAPGE
+1269 
-1282 RQTLRAAGGPPSVI
+1282 QT
-1296 SRHSPGLTPQLDPS
+1296 
-1310 LKSGQRGI
+1310 
-1318 QVSAL
+1318 
-1323 SASSSGSASSP
+1323 
-1334 ALPTAGPLV
+1334 
-1343 LQASQCSMT
+1343 SQCAMT
-1352 KACRQPPVVFL
+1352 KASKQPPIVFL
-1363 PKLVYDM
+1363 PKLVYDII
-1370 VTSTDGSGLPKAA
+1370 TSTDSSGLPKSS
-1383 SLLPSHSVMWA
+1383 SLLPYHSVMWA
-1394 SSFRPLLSKTMTST
+1394 SSFRPLMSKMMTCT

-1417 TVPRPGHMD
+1417 TVPKPIHMD
-1426 YGNRAEGRVD
+1426 YNNRTEGRMD
-1436 GFHPRR
+1436 TFHPRR

-1484 NLREDSDWHYL
+1484 NIKEESDQYYH
-1495 QLSDP
+1495 QPGDM
-1500 WPDLELFKKLPFDYI
+1500 WPELETFKKMPFDYT

-1529 HHQSIKSEDRGT
+1529 KVQTINNEDRSVS
-1541 HRKPEDLFVRR
+1541 RRQEDMYTRR
-1552 QTARMRLSKFAA
+1552 QTTRMRLSKYAA
-1564 HNTYHHCEQCHQYMG
+1564 YNTYHHCEQCHQYMG
-1579 FHPRCQLYESTLH
+1579 FNPRYQIYESTLH

-1612 KSKEHHFVFSQPGG
+1612 KSKEHHFVFSQPGR

-1640 HEYIKSPTFT
+1640 EDYIKSPTFT

-1753 NVVDVDSGGERSRKN
+1753 NAVEVDCSGDRKSDY
-1768 VFGLIELTD
+1768 TW
-1777 MTPASRHAFSI
+1777 T
-1788 LTGTPPRQPARHV
+1788 
-1801 QGKAA
+1801 
-1806 AWPAQ
+1806 
-1811 SACRPGDVR
+1811 
-1820 LPPSS
+1820 
-1825 REFSWSE
+1825 E

-1837 KHIMQHIEASPNITH
+1837 KQILQHIEATPNVTH

-1858 RKWSSKTGSREV
+1858 RKWSSKTNSAEIK
-1870 REPFSRCHVHDFI
+1870 EPFSCCHVHDFI
-1883 VLNVDLTQ
+1883 MLNVDLTQ

-1909 RVHSAGLLLCRFNR
+1909 RVHSAGLLICRFNH
-1923 FSVMKKQIAVGGH
+1923 FSVMKKQIAVGGQ
-1936 RSFHITSKVSDS
+1936 RSFHIKSKVSDS
-1948 PMAVVPA
+1948 PVSISPA
-1955 QYICAPDSRHT
+1955 QYICAPDSKHT

-1976 EKFLQHHSH
+1976 EKYLQYHSH
-1985 CFFPLSLKNLG
+1985 RFFPLSLKNYS
-1996 HPVLSVDCYLNLGSQ
+1996 HPVLSVDCYLNLGPQ
-2011 ISVCYVSSR
+2011 IAVCYVSSR

-2027 CSDFVFSGLL
+2027 SSGLTFSGLL
-2037 LYLCDSFVGASF
+2037 LYLCDSFVVASF

>member
-8 QLKTTRFEEVLHNSI
+8 QLKATRFEEVLHNSI
-23 EASLRSNSLVPRPI
+23 EASLRSNNLVPRPV

-46 QQLSA
+46 QQLSS
-51 LEGGSRADNEEEE
+51 LEGGSRVDNEEEE
-64 EEGDGALEQNCPP
+64 EEGEGGPDPNGPP
-77 NPYQMHPRPK
+77 NPYQLPP
-87 DAAPRTEQTG
+87 APEGCCTTDGFCQ
-97 ERAASALKMVKQ
+97 
-109 MFKEENL
+109 
-116 TKAGKDLRLVSIS
+116 AGKDLRLVSMS
-129 SEPIDIP
+129 SEPVDVP

-189 FTEFSNHINLK
+189 FTDFSNHINLK

-209 HLKYYLVRNAQGA
+209 HLKYYLVRNAQGT

-233 SVVTTAPAVG
+233 S
-243 KRTVPQ
+243 
-249 VASPETKPGEWPP
+249 
-262 PQPSWLHRS
+262 
-271 SDGEGVGTLAVIS
+271 
-284 APGSPAGRV
+284 
-293 LASEVIGRCWGGAGA
+293 
-308 DCQVCL
+308 
-314 FPAEFRSRQASMG
+314 EFRSRQSSTG
-327 ACSSS
+327 TCSSS
-332 LFPPLD
+332 LFPPLE
-338 SSGPPAPFPGEPG
+338 SSGPLAAFPSESVPGTNPGVLMGAQQAGPAPDHPSLTSASGPAVFNGKDSPKHQQLAKSSLSAPPR
-351 LGTTPSAPLGAPQA
+351 PSAL
-365 GILSNSGP
+365 GILPNSGP

-385 PSASDGGYPQGAGNR
+385 PSATDGGYSQSSGNR
-400 AKYESAGVTCM
+400 AKYEGAGVSCV
-411 PQVGLVGP
+411 PQAGLVGP
-419 ASVTFPV
+419 ASVSFPV
-426 VASEEPVSVPDNLL
+426 VASGEPVSVPDNLL

-447 VIFKGKYSN
+447 VIFKG
-456 ALGAEGHGNFP
+456 HGNFP
-467 YLCGNLND
+467 YLCGNLSD

-489 QSISRAYEQY
+489 QSISRAYEQC
-499 GASTIQPISEEMQL
+499 GASSIQPISEEMQL

-520 VQLDCVR
+520 VQL
-527 WTLGHSASPQHCPA
+527 
-541 VWAGQ
+541 
-546 ALKPLPPALSLP
+546 

-590 APPQPFP
+590 VPSQPYP
-597 PALGAVAPVTS
+597 PAPSTTTPVTS

-630 CTYSLAE
+630 CAYSLAE

-658 IICACRSA
+658 IICACRNA

-687 LTPAEYQKEV
+687 LSPAEYQREV
-697 NYELVTG
+697 HYELVTG

-720 DIDILL
+720 DMDILL

-731 ENQGLVSSSLAA
+731 ENQGHVSSPLPA
-743 SSVSKSASLDVG
+743 SSVTQAAALDVSG
-755 EAPACTS
+755 TPVCTS
-762 YHLEPHRIRPFQL
+762 
-775 AVAQK
+775 
-780 LLSHVCSIADSSTQ
+780 DTQ

-833 GLEKEHVTRQR
+833 GLEKEPMTKQR

-857 TKFKS
+857 TRFKA
-862 FLQHSFQ
+862 FLQNSFQ

-895 SQSDPSVGL
+895 SQSDPPVGL
-904 VDRLLNCKEVKEAPN
+904 VDRLLNCREVKEAPN

-933 TQHTLVSP
+933 TQHTLISP
-941 YNEIHWPASY
+941 YNEIHWPVSY
-951 SDGVD
+951 SNGVD
-956 LYPENRKYFGLSEF
+956 LYHENKKYFGLSEF

-1022 AVSGLSQMK
+1022 AVSGLPQMK
-1031 NYTSVE
+1031 NHTSVE
-1037 TLEITQNLIN
+1037 TLEITQNLLN
-1047 SPKQCPCGHG
+1047 APKQCPCGHG

-1093 LGNPA
+1093 LGNPS
-1098 SGITIGKHFLKQLKV
+1098 SGITVGKHFVKQLKM
-1113 WQNIEDAEWRPQT
+1113 WQKIEDAEWRPQT

-1183 SEPPLEKGAQ
+1183 NEIPLEKGAKN
-1193 TEALESDAEKLSSTD
+1193 EALESDGEKLSSTD
-1208 NEDEELVTEGSTSEK
+1208 NEDEELGTEVCFEAGSASEK
-1223 RSPVKRERSRSHD
+1223 RSPVKRERSSSHD

-1247 SSAPCG
+1247 SSALCS
-1253 ESSAGP
+1253 ETSAQVSGP
-1259 SQGERAWSPP
+1259 PQGDQARSPL
-1269 PCGPSEEAKAPGE
+1269 PCGPAEEA
-1282 RQTLRAAGGPPSVI
+1282 RAAGEKPWLRTSQGPPMVI
-1296 SRHSPGLTPQLDPS
+1296 SRHGPGHPPPADCGLRTSQRGLQVSVTASSQLPS
-1310 LKSGQRGI
+1310 L
-1318 QVSAL
+1318 
-1323 SASSSGSASSP
+1323 GSTAP
-1334 ALPTAGPLV
+1334 ATGTLV
-1343 LQASQCSMT
+1343 LQASQCSVT
-1352 KACRQPPVVFL
+1352 KACRQPPTVFL
-1363 PKLVYDM
+1363 PKLVYD
-1370 VTSTDGSGLPKAA
+1370 VLVSTDSSGLPKAA
-1383 SLLPSHSVMWA
+1383 SLLPAPSVMWT

-1417 TVPRPGHMD
+1417 TVPRPSHMD

-1436 GFHPRR
+1436 SFHPRR

-1476 YDEEEINI
+1476 YDEEEINTS
-1484 NLREDSDWHYL
+1484 LREESDWHYL

-1500 WPDLELFKKLPFDYI
+1500 WPDLELFQKMPFDYI

-1524 SLICS
+1524 SLICA
-1529 HHQSIKSEDRGT
+1529 HHQSIKSEDRGIS
-1541 HRKPEDLFVRR
+1541 RKPEDLYVRR
-1552 QTARMRLSKFAA
+1552 QTARMRLSKYAA
-1564 HNTYHHCEQCHQYMG
+1564 YNTYHHCEQCHQYMG
-1579 FHPRCQLYESTLH
+1579 FHPRYQLYESTLH

-1753 NVVDVDSGGERSRKN
+1753 NVVDVDCAGER
-1768 VFGLIELTD
+1768 
-1777 MTPASRHAFSI
+1777 
-1788 LTGTPPRQPARHV
+1788 
-1801 QGKAA
+1801 
-1806 AWPAQ
+1806 
-1811 SACRPGDVR
+1811 
-1820 LPPSS
+1820 S

-1837 KHIMQHIEASPNITH
+1837 KHIMQHIEASPNITR
-1852 YALIGM
+1852 YALLGM
-1858 RKWSSKTGSREV
+1858 RKWASKTRGGEV

-1883 VLNVDLTQ
+1883 ILNVDLTQ

-1948 PMAVVPA
+1948 SAAVVPA
-1955 QYICAPDSRHT
+1955 QYICAPDSKHT

-1976 EKFLQHHSH
+1976 EKFLQHHSQR
-1985 CFFPLSLKNLG
+1985 FFPLSLKNHS

-2027 CSDFVFSGLL
+2027 CSDLMFSGLL
-2037 LYLCDSFVGASF
+2037 LYLCDSFVAASF

>member
-23 EASLRSNSLVPRPI
+23 EASLRSNNLVPRPI

-46 QQLSA
+46 QQLSS
-51 LEGGSRADNEEEE
+51 LEAGSRADNEEEE
-64 EEGDGALEQNCPP
+64 EEEEEEGSESSSPP
-77 NPYQMHPRPK
+77 VSYQMKPPPEGCCTT
-87 DAAPRTEQTG
+87 DGFCQ
-97 ERAASALKMVKQ
+97 
-109 MFKEENL
+109 
-116 TKAGKDLRLVSIS
+116 AGKDLRLVSIS
-129 SEPIDIP
+129 NEHIEVPS
-136 AGFLLVGAKSP
+136 GFLLVGAKSP
-147 SLPDHLLVCAV
+147 NLPDHLLVCAV

-222 LTKGPLICWKG
+222 LTKGSVICWKG
-233 SVVTTAPAVG
+233 
-243 KRTVPQ
+243 
-249 VASPETKPGEWPP
+249 
-262 PQPSWLHRS
+262 
-271 SDGEGVGTLAVIS
+271 
-284 APGSPAGRV
+284 
-293 LASEVIGRCWGGAGA
+293 
-308 DCQVCL
+308 
-314 FPAEFRSRQASMG
+314 AEFRSRQSSSST
-327 ACSSS
+327 CSST
-332 LFPPLD
+332 LFQLPE
-338 SSGPPAPFPGEPG
+338 SSGLSGSTSSELLPAANS
-351 LGTTPSAPLGAPQA
+351 SAPAGTPQTAAAIDHIPSTAAFSSAVYNGKESPKQQLVKNNLSVLTRPSVLGS
-365 GILSNSGP
+365 LTNSGP

-385 PSASDGGYPQGAGNR
+385 PSSIETWNLQLNPQAPSRIKNDGGSLSSLSH
-400 AKYESAGVTCM
+400 SA
-411 PQVGLVGP
+411 LVGP
-419 ASVTFPV
+419 ASSVIV
-426 VASEEPVSVPDNLL
+426 GSGEPVSVPDNLL

-447 VIFKGKYSN
+447 VIFKG
-456 ALGAEGHGNFP
+456 HGNFP
-467 YLCGNLND
+467 YLCGNIND
-475 VVVSPLLYTCYQNS
+475 VIVSSLLYTCYRNS
-489 QSISRAYEQY
+489 QSLSRAYEQI

-520 VQLDCVR
+520 VQL
-527 WTLGHSASPQHCPA
+527 AS
-541 VWAGQ
+541 
-546 ALKPLPPALSLP
+546 
-558 AADQVPLMEDLE
+558 DQVPLIEDLE
-570 QIFLRS
+570 QIFMRS
-576 WRESHLTEIRQYQQ
+576 WRESHLSEIRQYQQ
-590 APPQPFP
+590 AIPQTFP
-597 PALGAVAPVTS
+597 QVPSQIAPVTS

-619 SSCNDSVHVIE
+619 SSCNDSVHIIE
-630 CTYSLAE
+630 CNYSLAE
-637 GLSEMFRL
+637 GLSEMFKM
-645 LIEGKLAKTNYVV
+645 LIEGKLIKTNYVV
-658 IICACRSA
+658 IICASRNR
-666 AIDSCIAVTGKYQAR
+666 AIDSCIVITGKYQAR
-681 ILSESL
+681 VLSESM
-687 LTPAEYQKEV
+687 LTPSDYQKEV
-697 NYELVTG
+697 NYQLVTG
-704 KVDSL
+704 KVETL
-709 GAFFSTLCPEG
+709 GSFFSTLCPEG
-720 DIDILL
+720 DIDVLL
-726 DKFHQ
+726 EKFYQ
-731 ENQGLVSSSLAA
+731 ENQGHISSSL
-743 SSVSKSASLDVG
+743 SASVNKPTALNG
-755 EAPACTS
+755 TGAAACTS
-762 YHLEPHRIRPFQL
+762 YEIERHQIRPFQL

-780 LLSHVCSIADSSTQ
+780 LLSHICSIADSSTQ

-800 FEKVDFLICI
+800 FEKIDFLICV

-822 HVWHSGVLLEL
+822 HLWHSGILLEL
-833 GLEKEHVTRQR
+833 GLAKEHLTKQR
-844 VEQYVLKLDAEAQ
+844 VEQYVMKLDAEAQ
-857 TKFKS
+857 IKFKV
-862 FLQHSFQ
+862 FLQNSMQ

-880 HAHWDLVSSAVHNLY
+880 HAHWDLMSAMHSLY
-895 SQSDPSVGL
+895 PQTELSTGL
-904 VDRLLNCKEVKEAPN
+904 VDRLLNCREVKEAPN

-933 TQHTLVSP
+933 TQHTHISP
-941 YNEIHWPASY
+941 YNEIHWPSSY
-951 SDGVD
+951 SNGVD
-956 LYPENRKYFGLSEF
+956 LYHENKKYFGLSEF
-970 IESTLSGHSLPLLR
+970 IESTLSGHSIPLLR
-984 YDSSFEAMVTAL
+984 YDSSFEAMVMAL

-1012 LVQHYAAAMM
+1012 LIQHYSAAMM
-1022 AVSGLSQMK
+1022 AVCGLSQMK

-1047 SPKQCPCGHG
+1047 SSRQCPSGHG
-1057 LMVLLRVPCSPLAAV
+1057 LMVVLRIPCTPLAAV
-1072 AYERLAHVRA
+1072 AYERLYNVRE
-1082 RLALEEHFEII
+1082 RLALEDNFEII
-1093 LGNPA
+1093 LGNPN
-1098 SGITIGKHFLKQLKV
+1098 SGITIGKHFVEQLKV
-1113 WQNIEDAEWRPQT
+1113 WQKIEDVDWRPQT

-1140 GMDPHGESLPRSLRY
+1140 GMDPQGESLPRSLRY

-1160 INSSCLVRTALE
+1160 INSSSLVRTTLE

-1183 SEPPLEKGAQ
+1183 SEIHTEKAVVSDV
-1193 TEALESDAEKLSSTD
+1193 LESDPEKLSSTD
-1208 NEDEELVTEGSTSEK
+1208 NEDEEIATEGSTSEK
-1223 RSPVKRERSRSHD
+1223 RSPMKRERSRSHD

-1247 SSAPCG
+1247 SKTLKSSLLRDTAKSPHQVPSNSAEETTNNYERQKQKVDKGAQTTISKHLPPVTEQLDMKQNIKSAQISITSSSSSPFSSSSSSSAPTHN
-1253 ESSAGP
+1253 SFIL
-1259 SQGERAWSPP
+1259 
-1269 PCGPSEEAKAPGE
+1269 
-1282 RQTLRAAGGPPSVI
+1282 QT
-1296 SRHSPGLTPQLDPS
+1296 
-1310 LKSGQRGI
+1310 
-1318 QVSAL
+1318 
-1323 SASSSGSASSP
+1323 
-1334 ALPTAGPLV
+1334 
-1343 LQASQCSMT
+1343 SQCSMT
-1352 KACRQPPVVFL
+1352 KASKQPPIVFL
-1363 PKLVYDM
+1363 PKLVYDII
-1370 VTSTDGSGLPKAA
+1370 TSTDSSGLPKSS
-1383 SLLPSHSVMWA
+1383 SLLPYHSVMWA
-1394 SSFRPLLSKTMTST
+1394 SSFRPLMSKMMTCT

-1417 TVPRPGHMD
+1417 TVPKPIHMD
-1426 YGNRAEGRVD
+1426 YSNRNEGRMD
-1436 GFHPRR
+1436 TFHPRR

-1484 NLREDSDWHYL
+1484 NIKEESDQYYH
-1495 QLSDP
+1495 QPGDM
-1500 WPDLELFKKLPFDYI
+1500 WPDLETFKKMPFDYT

-1529 HHQSIKSEDRGT
+1529 KLQTINSEDRSMSRRQDDMYT
-1541 HRKPEDLFVRR
+1541 RR
-1552 QTARMRLSKFAA
+1552 QTARMRLSKYAA
-1564 HNTYHHCEQCHQYMG
+1564 YNTYHHCEQCHQYMG
-1579 FHPRCQLYESTLH
+1579 FNPRYQLYESTLH

-1612 KSKEHHFVFSQPGG
+1612 KSKEHHFVFSQPGR

-1640 HEYIKSPTFT
+1640 EDYIKSPTFT

-1753 NVVDVDSGGERSRKN
+1753 NAEEVDCSGDRKSDY
-1768 VFGLIELTD
+1768 TW
-1777 MTPASRHAFSI
+1777 T
-1788 LTGTPPRQPARHV
+1788 
-1801 QGKAA
+1801 
-1806 AWPAQ
+1806 
-1811 SACRPGDVR
+1811 
-1820 LPPSS
+1820 
-1825 REFSWSE
+1825 E

-1837 KHIMQHIEASPNITH
+1837 KQILQHIEATPNVTH

-1858 RKWSSKTGSREV
+1858 RKWSSKTNSAEIK
-1870 REPFSRCHVHDFI
+1870 EPFSCCHVHDFI
-1883 VLNVDLTQ
+1883 MLNVDLTQ

-1909 RVHSAGLLLCRFNR
+1909 RVHSAGLLICRFNH
-1923 FSVMKKQIAVGGH
+1923 FSVMKKQIAVGGQ
-1936 RSFHITSKVSDS
+1936 RSFHIKSKVSDTPVS
-1948 PMAVVPA
+1948 ISPA
-1955 QYICAPDSRHT
+1955 QYICAPDSKHT

-1976 EKFLQHHSH
+1976 EKYLQYHSH
-1985 CFFPLSLKNLG
+1985 RFFPLSLKNYS
-1996 HPVLSVDCYLNLGSQ
+1996 HPVLSVDCYLNLGPQ
-2011 ISVCYVSSR
+2011 IAVCYVSSR

-2027 CSDFVFSGLL
+2027 SSGLTFSGLL
-2037 LYLCDSFVGASF
+2037 LYLCDSFVVASF

-2097 KEDRPL
+2097 QEDRPL

>member
-8 QLKTTRFEEVLHNSI
+8 QLRTRRFEEVLHNSI
-23 EASLRSNSLVPRPI
+23 EASLRSNSLAPRPV

-51 LEGGSRADNEEEE
+51 LEGGSRVDNEEEE
-64 EEGDGALEQNCPP
+64 EEGEGGLEPSCPP
-77 NPYQMHPRPK
+77 NPYQMHPPPEGCCTT
-87 DAAPRTEQTG
+87 DGFCQ
-97 ERAASALKMVKQ
+97 
-109 MFKEENL
+109 
-116 TKAGKDLRLVSIS
+116 AGKDLRLVSVS
-129 SEPIDIP
+129 SEPIDVP

-222 LTKGPLICWKG
+222 LTKGPLICWRG
-233 SVVTTAPAVG
+233 SESRGRPSTT
-243 KRTVPQ
+243 
-249 VASPETKPGEWPP
+249 
-262 PQPSWLHRS
+262 
-271 SDGEGVGTLAVIS
+271 GT
-284 APGSPAGRV
+284 GSGP
-293 LASEVIGRCWGGAGA
+293 
-308 DCQVCL
+308 
-314 FPAEFRSRQASMG
+314 
-327 ACSSS
+327 

-338 SSGPPAPFPGEPG
+338 SSGPQAAFSGEPTP
-351 LGTTPSAPLGAPQA
+351 GTSPGVPTGAQQAGPVSDHPSQTAATGPAVFNGKDSPKTQQLVKNKLPATPWPSALGVV
-365 GILSNSGP
+365 SNSGP

-385 PSASDGGYPQGAGNR
+385 PSATDSGYSQGGGNR
-400 AKYESAGVTCM
+400 AKCESAGMPCV
-411 PQVGLVGP
+411 PQVGLAGP
-419 ASVTFPV
+419 ASLTFPV
-426 VASEEPVSVPDNLL
+426 VASGEPVSVPDNLL

-447 VIFKGKYSN
+447 VIFKG
-456 ALGAEGHGNFP
+456 HGNFP
-467 YLCGNLND
+467 YLCGNLDD

-489 QSISRAYEQY
+489 QSAARAYEQR
-499 GASTIQPISEEMQL
+499 GACASQPISQETQL

-520 VQLDCVR
+520 VQL
-527 WTLGHSASPQHCPA
+527 
-541 VWAGQ
+541 
-546 ALKPLPPALSLP
+546 

-576 WRESHLTEIRQYQQ
+576 WRESHLPETRQ
-590 APPQPFP
+590 PQPSP
-597 PALGAVAPVTS
+597 PAPGAGAQVTS
-608 AQLPWLAGLAA
+608 AQLAWLAGLAA
-619 SSCNDSVHVIE
+619 SSCNDSVHIIE
-630 CTYSLAE
+630 CAHSLAE

-645 LIEGKLAKTNYVV
+645 LVEGKLAQTNYVV
-658 IICACRSA
+658 IIRACRSA

-681 ILSESL
+681 ILSERL

-697 NYELVTG
+697 NYALLTG

-709 GAFFSTLCPEG
+709 GAFFSSLCPEG
-720 DIDILL
+720 DIDVLL

-731 ENQGLVSSSLAA
+731 ENQGHISSSLAA
-743 SSVSKSASLDVG
+743 SSATTKSVSPDVG
-755 EAPACTS
+755 GAPTCTG
-762 YHLEPHRIRPFQL
+762 YGPEPRHARPFQL

-810 PPSEVTYQQTLF
+810 PPSEVTYQQTLL

-833 GLEKEHVTRQR
+833 GLEKEHVTKQR
-844 VEQYVLKLDAEAQ
+844 AERYVLKLDAEAQ
-857 TKFKS
+857 ARFKS
-862 FLQHSFQ
+862 FLQNSSR

-880 HAHWDLVSSAVHNLY
+880 HAHWDLASSAVHSLC
-895 SQSDPSVGL
+895 SQSDLSGGL
-904 VDRLLNCKEVKEAPN
+904 VDRLLNCREVKEAPN
-919 IVTLHVTSFPYALQ
+919 IVTLHVTSLPYALQ
-933 TQHTLVSP
+933 TQRTLISP
-941 YNEIHWPASY
+941 YNEIHWPAPHS
-951 SDGVD
+951 SGVD
-956 LYPENRKYFGLSEF
+956 LYPENKKYFGLSEF

-996 GKRFPRLHSAV
+996 GKRFPGLHSAV

-1031 NYTSVE
+1031 SYTSVE

-1047 SPKQCPCGHG
+1047 APKQCPCGHG

-1082 RLALEEHFEII
+1082 RLALDRHFEII
-1093 LGNPA
+1093 LGHPSSSIA
-1098 SGITIGKHFLKQLKV
+1098 VGKHFVQQLKM
-1113 WQNIEDAEWRPQT
+1113 WQKIEEAEWRPQT

-1183 SEPPLEKGAQ
+1183 NEVPLEKGVPS
-1193 TEALESDAEKLSSTD
+1193 EAPESDAEKPSSTD
-1208 NEDEELVTEGSTSEK
+1208 HEDEELATEGSTSER
-1223 RSPVKRERSRSHD
+1223 RSPVKREGPRALD
-1236 SASSSLSSKAS
+1236 SASSPLSSKVS
-1247 SSAPCG
+1247 SSAMCG
-1253 ESSAGP
+1253 ESLAQPGGP
-1259 SQGERAWSPP
+1259 PQGEQARSPP
-1269 PCGPSEEAKAPGE
+1269 PCSPSDEGRVPGDKQ
-1282 RQTLRAAGGPPSVI
+1282 RLRASQGPPVV
-1296 SRHSPGLTPQLDPS
+1296 SRHSPGLAPQPNHGLKTSQRSVQVPVTSPS
-1310 LKSGQRGI
+1310 SRP
-1318 QVSAL
+1318 
-1323 SASSSGSASSP
+1323 SSSGSSSSP
-1334 ALPTAGPLV
+1334 AVPPAGTV
-1343 LQASQCSMT
+1343 MLQASRCSV
-1352 KACRQPPVVFL
+1352 AEARQPPVVFL
-1363 PKLVYDM
+1363 PKLAYDM
-1370 VTSTDGSGLPKAA
+1370 VTSTDSSGLPKAA
-1383 SLLPSHSVMWA
+1383 SLLPSRSVMWA

-1426 YGNRAEGRVD
+1426 YGERAEGRAD
-1436 GFHPRR
+1436 SFHPRR

-1449 QIGKTGAYLQFL
+1449 QQIGKTGAYLQFL

-1476 YDEEEINI
+1476 YDEEEINVD
-1484 NLREDSDWHYL
+1484 RGEEPDWQYPHHG
-1495 QLSDP
+1495 DP
-1500 WPDLELFKKLPFDYI
+1500 WPDPELFRKLPFDYL

-1529 HHQSIKSEDRGT
+1529 HHQGTKGQDRAPA
-1541 HRKPEDLFVRR
+1541 RKPEDPHVRR
-1552 QTARMRLSKFAA
+1552 QTSRMRLSKYAA
-1564 HNTYHHCEQCHQYMG
+1564 HDTYHHCEQCQQYLG
-1579 FHPRCQLYESTLH
+1579 FRPRGQLYESTLH

-1605 QLHFIIP
+1605 QLHFVIP
-1612 KSKEHHFVFSQPGG
+1612 KSKEHHFVFSHPGG

-1640 HEYIKSPTFT
+1640 HEHIKSPTFT

-1660 FNLYHAMDGASH
+1660 FNLFHAMDGARH

-1691 NHIML
+1691 NHVML
-1696 VLPSIFNS
+1696 VLPSAFNS

-1711 FLIKELSY
+1711 FLIKELSS
-1719 HNLELERNRQEELG
+1719 HNLELERSRQEELG
-1733 IKPQDIWPFIV
+1733 VRPQDIWPFIV
-1744 ISDDSCVMW
+1744 ISDDSCAMW
-1753 NVVDVDSGGERSRKN
+1753 NVVDVDCGGDR
-1768 VFGLIELTD
+1768 
-1777 MTPASRHAFSI
+1777 
-1788 LTGTPPRQPARHV
+1788 
-1801 QGKAA
+1801 
-1806 AWPAQ
+1806 
-1811 SACRPGDVR
+1811 
-1820 LPPSS
+1820 S

-1837 KHIMQHIEASPNITH
+1837 RYIMQHIEAAPNITH

-1870 REPFSRCHVHDFI
+1870 REPFSRCHVHDFV

-1897 NRFTCDDVDFNL
+1897 NRFLCDDVDFNL

-1923 FSVMKKQIAVGGH
+1923 FSVMKKQIAVGGL
-1936 RSFHITSKVSDS
+1936 RSLHVTSKVSDH
-1948 PMAVVPA
+1948 PVAVVPA
-1955 QYICAPDSRHT
+1955 QYICAPDSKHP

-1976 EKFLQHHSH
+1976 EKFLQQHSH
-1985 CFFPLSLKNLG
+1985 RFFPLSPRNHG
-1996 HPVLSVDCYLNLGSQ
+1996 HPVLLVDCYLNLGSQ

-2020 PHSLNIS
+2020 PHSLNVS
-2027 CSDFVFSGLL
+2027 CSDFTFSGLL

-2054 FLKGATLCVICQD
+2054 FLQGNFPYSYPASWRECRLSPGASVGVTSGPSPHLPIHK
-2067 RNSLRQTVVRLELED
+2067 L
-2082 EWQFRLR
+2082 RLR
-2089 DEFQTANA
+2089 VGLWLLQPSRKVQGARMGSPAALLPPSWSGWRRDTSALFEANSRCVQLLCLFSVQILNISPRPLGRFCVLVDEF
-2097 KEDRPL
+2097 
-2103 FFLTGRH
+2103 FLLISGFCALLGFSSHPSSPSVAVCMREWFRVTNIH
-2110 I
+2110 SL

>member
-23 EASLRSNSLVPRPI
+23 EASLRSNNLVPRPI

-46 QQLSA
+46 QHLSS
-51 LEGGSRADNEEEE
+51 LEAGSRADNEEEE
-64 EEGDGALEQNCPP
+64 EEGEGGLESNSPL
-77 NPYQMHPRPK
+77 NPYQMPPPPEGCCTT
-87 DAAPRTEQTG
+87 DGFCQ
-97 ERAASALKMVKQ
+97 
-109 MFKEENL
+109 
-116 TKAGKDLRLVSIS
+116 AGKDLRLVSLS
-129 SEPIDIP
+129 SEHIDVP

-209 HLKYYLVRNAQGA
+209 HLKYYLVRNAHGT

-233 SVVTTAPAVG
+233 S
-243 KRTVPQ
+243 
-249 VASPETKPGEWPP
+249 
-262 PQPSWLHRS
+262 
-271 SDGEGVGTLAVIS
+271 
-284 APGSPAGRV
+284 
-293 LASEVIGRCWGGAGA
+293 
-308 DCQVCL
+308 
-314 FPAEFRSRQASMG
+314 EFRSRQAS
-327 ACSSS
+327 ASTCSSS
-332 LFPPLD
+332 LFQPLEN
-338 SSGPPAPFPGEPG
+338 SVPLATFPSEPVPGANPTMVLGAQLAGPAPDHLSLTAAMGSAVFNGKDSPKHHQLVKNNLVTLPR
-351 LGTTPSAPLGAPQA
+351 PSAL
-365 GILSNSGP
+365 GILPNSGP

-385 PSASDGGYPQGAGNR
+385 PSATDGCYPQGGGSR
-400 AKYESAGVTCM
+400 AKYETASMSCM

-419 ASVTFPV
+419 ASATFSV
-426 VASEEPVSVPDNLL
+426 VASGEPVSVPDNLL

-447 VIFKGKYSN
+447 VIFK
-456 ALGAEGHGNFP
+456 GHGNFP

-499 GASTIQPISEEMQL
+499 GASAIQPISEEMQL

-520 VQLDCVR
+520 VQL
-527 WTLGHSASPQHCPA
+527 
-541 VWAGQ
+541 
-546 ALKPLPPALSLP
+546 

-570 QIFLRS
+570 QIFMRS

-590 APPQPFP
+590 TPPQPFP
-597 PALGAVAPVTS
+597 PAASTVAPVTS

-619 SSCNDSVHVIE
+619 SSCNDSVHIIE

-658 IICACRSA
+658 IICACRNS

-709 GAFFSTLCPEG
+709 GTFFSTLCPEG

-726 DKFHQ
+726 DKFYQ
-731 ENQGLVSSSLAA
+731 ENQGHITSSLAA
-743 SSVSKSASLDVG
+743 SSVTKPASLDVSG
-755 EAPACTS
+755 VPACTS
-762 YHLEPHRIRPFQL
+762 YALEPHRVRPFQL

-833 GLEKEHVTRQR
+833 GLEKEHMTKQR

-857 TKFKS
+857 TKFKT
-862 FLQHSFQ
+862 FLQNSFQ

-904 VDRLLNCKEVKEAPN
+904 VDRLLNCREVKEAPN

-933 TQHTLVSP
+933 TQHTLISP
-941 YNEIHWPASY
+941 YNEIHWPATY
-951 SDGVD
+951 NNGVD
-956 LYPENRKYFGLSEF
+956 LYHENKKYFGLSEF

-1047 SPKQCPCGHG
+1047 SSKQCPCGHG

-1072 AYERLAHVRA
+1072 AYERLSHVRE

-1093 LGNPA
+1093 LGNPN
-1098 SGITIGKHFLKQLKV
+1098 SGITVGKHFVKQLKM
-1113 WQNIEDAEWRPQT
+1113 WQKIDDAEWRPQT

-1183 SEPPLEKGAQ
+1183 NEVPLEKG
-1193 TEALESDAEKLSSTD
+1193 TVNEASESDAEKLSSTD
-1208 NEDEELVTEGSTSEK
+1208 NEDEELVMEGKGVCFATGSTSEK
-1223 RSPVKRERSRSHD
+1223 KSPMKRERSCSHD
-1236 SASSSLSSKAS
+1236 SASSALSSKAS
-1247 SSAPCG
+1247 SSALCG
-1253 ESSAGP
+1253 ESSAHTEGP
-1259 SQGERAWSPP
+1259 SQGEQARSPQA
-1269 PCGPSEEAKAPGE
+1269 CGPSEEVTAIGDKQ
-1282 RQTLRAAGGPPSVI
+1282 RLRVSQGPQSVI
-1296 SRHSPGLTPQLDPS
+1296 SRHSPGLGAQPDS
-1310 LKSGQRGI
+1310 CLKTSQRSV
-1318 QVSAL
+1318 QVSVASSSSQL
-1323 SASSSGSASSP
+1323 SSSSGSSSSTV
-1334 ALPTAGPLV
+1334 PTSGTFV
-1343 LQASQCSMT
+1343 LQTSQCSMT

-1370 VTSTDGSGLPKAA
+1370 VTSTDSSGLPKAA
-1383 SLLPSHSVMWA
+1383 SLLPTHSVMWA
-1394 SSFRPLLSKTMTST
+1394 SSFRPLLSKMMTST

-1417 TVPRPGHMD
+1417 TVPRPSHMD
-1426 YGNRAEGRVD
+1426 YSNRSEGRMD
-1436 GFHPRR
+1436 SFHPRR

-1484 NLREDSDWHYL
+1484 NLKEESDWHYL

-1500 WPDLELFKKLPFDYI
+1500 WPDLELFKKMPFDYI

-1529 HHQSIKSEDRGT
+1529 HHQSIKNEDRGVA
-1541 HRKPEDLFVRR
+1541 RKPEDLYVRC
-1552 QTARMRLSKFAA
+1552 QTARMRLSKYAA
-1564 HNTYHHCEQCHQYMG
+1564 YNTYHHCEQCHQYMG
-1579 FHPRCQLYESTLH
+1579 FHPRYQLYESTLH

-1753 NVVDVDSGGERSRKN
+1753 NMVDVDYAGER
-1768 VFGLIELTD
+1768 
-1777 MTPASRHAFSI
+1777 
-1788 LTGTPPRQPARHV
+1788 
-1801 QGKAA
+1801 
-1806 AWPAQ
+1806 
-1811 SACRPGDVR
+1811 
-1820 LPPSS
+1820 S

-1858 RKWSSKTGSREV
+1858 RKWSSKTRSSEV
-1870 REPFSRCHVHDFI
+1870 HEPFSRCHVHDFI
-1883 VLNVDLTQ
+1883 ILNVDLTQ

-1897 NRFTCDDVDFNL
+1897 NRFMCDDVDFNL

-1923 FSVMKKQIAVGGH
+1923 FSMMKKQIAVGGH
-1936 RSFHITSKVSDS
+1936 RSFHITSKVSDN
-1948 PMAVVPA
+1948 PVAIVPA
-1955 QYICAPDSRHT
+1955 QYICAPDSKHT

-1976 EKFLQHHSH
+1976 EKFLQYHSH
-1985 CFFPLSLKNLG
+1985 RFFPLSLKNYN

-2027 CSDFVFSGLL
+2027 SSDLMFSGLL